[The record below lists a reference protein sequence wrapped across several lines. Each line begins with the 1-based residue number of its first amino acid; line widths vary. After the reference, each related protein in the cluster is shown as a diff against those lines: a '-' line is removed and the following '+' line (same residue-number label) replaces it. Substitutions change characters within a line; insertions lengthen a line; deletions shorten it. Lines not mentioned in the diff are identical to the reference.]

1 MLNRENKTAI
11 TRKGMVSNRLNKFS
25 IRKYTV
31 GTASILVGTTLIFGL
46 GNQEAKAAES
56 TNKELNE
63 ATTSASDNQSSGKV
77 DMQQL
82 NQEDNTKNDNQKEMV
97 SSQGNETTSNGNK
110 SIEKESVQSTTG
122 NKVEVSTAKSD
133 EQASP
138 KSTNEDLNTKQ
149 TISNQE
155 ALQPDLQENK
165 SVVNAQPTNEENKKV
180 DAKTESTTLNVKS
193 DAIKSNAETLVDNNS
208 NSNNENNADI
218 ILPKSTAPKRLNTR
232 MRMAAIQP
240 NSTDSKNVNDLITSN
255 TTLTVVDADNSK
267 TIVPAQDYLS
277 LKSQITV
284 DDKVKSGDYFTIKY
298 SDTVQ
303 VYGLNPEDIKNIGDI
318 KDPNNGETIATAK
331 HDTANNLITYTFTD
345 YVDRFNSVKMGI
357 NYSIYM
363 DADTIPVDKK
373 DVPFSVTIG
382 NQITT
387 TTADITYP
395 AYKEADNNSIG
406 SAFTETVSH
415 VGNVEDPGY
424 YNQVVYV
431 NPMDKDLKGAKLKV
445 EAYHPKYPT
454 NIGQINQNVTNI
466 KIYRVPEG
474 YTLNKG
480 YDVNTNDLVD
490 VTDEFKN
497 KMTYGSNQSVN
508 LDFGDITSAY
518 VVMVNTKFQY
528 TNSESPTLVQMATL
542 SSTGNKSVSTGNALG
557 FTNNQSG
564 GAGQEVYKIGNYVW
578 EDTNKNG
585 VQELGEKGVGNVTV
599 TVFDN
604 NTNTKVG
611 EAVTK
616 EDGSYLIPNL
626 PNGDYRVEFSNLP
639 KGYEVTPSK
648 QGNNEE
654 LDSNGLSSVI
664 TVNGKDNLSADLGIY
679 KPKYNLGDYVWEDT
693 NKNGIQDQDEKGISG
708 VTVTLKD
715 ENGNVLKTVTTDA
728 DGKYK
733 FTDLDNGNYKVEFT
747 TPEGYTP
754 TTVTSG
760 SDIEKD
766 SNGLTTTGVINGA
779 DNMTLDS
786 GFYKTPK
793 YNLGNY
799 VWEDTN
805 KDGKQDSTEKGISGV
820 TVTLKNENGE
830 VLQTTKTDKDG
841 KYQFT
846 GLENGTYK
854 VEFETPSGYT
864 PTQVGSGTDEGIDSN
879 GTSTTGVIKDKDN
892 DTIDSGFYK
901 PTYNLGDYVWEDTN
915 KNGVQDKDEKGISGV
930 TVTLK
935 DENDKVL
942 KTVTT
947 DENGKYQFTD
957 LNNGTYKVEF
967 ETPSG
972 YTPTSVTS
980 GNDTEKDSNGL
991 TTTGVIKD
999 ADNMTLDSGFYKTPK
1014 YSLGDYVWYDSNK
1027 DGKQDSTE
1035 KGIKD
1040 VKVTLLNEKGEVIG
1054 TTKTDENGKYRFDNL
1069 DSGKYKVIFEKS
1081 AGYLPTKVN
1090 GTTDGEKDSN
1100 GSSVTVKINGKDDMS
1115 LDTGF
1120 YKEPKYNLGDYV
1132 WEDTNKDGIQ
1142 DANEPGIKDVKV
1154 TLKDSTG
1161 KVIGTTTTDASGKYK
1176 FTDLDNGNYTVE
1188 FETPAGYTPTVKNTT
1203 AEDKDSNGL
1212 TTTGVIKDA
1221 DNMTLDSGFYKTPKY
1236 SLGDY
1241 VWYDSNKDG

>member
-63 ATTSASDNQSSGKV
+63 ATTSASDNQSSDKV

-232 MRMAAIQP
+232 MRIAAVQP
-240 NSTDSKNVNDLITSN
+240 SSTEAKNVNDLITSN
-255 TTLTVVDADNSK
+255 TTLTVVDADKNNK
-267 TIVPAQDYLS
+267 IVPAQDYLE
-277 LKSQITV
+277 LKSQIKV

-345 YVDRFNSVKMGI
+345 YVDRFNSVQMGI

-363 DADTIPVDKK
+363 DADTIPVSKN
-373 DVPFSVTIG
+373 DVEFNVTIG
-382 NQITT
+382 NTT
-387 TTADITYP
+387 TKTTANIQYP
-395 AYKEADNNSIG
+395 DYVVNEKNSIG

-415 VGNVEDPGY
+415 VGNKENPGY
-424 YNQVVYV
+424 YKQTIYV
-431 NPMDKDLKGAKLKV
+431 NPSENSLTNAKLKV
-445 EAYHPKYPT
+445 QAYHSSYPN
-454 NIGQINQNVTNI
+454 NIGQINKEVTDI
-466 KIYRVPEG
+466 KIYQVPKG

-480 YDVNTNDLVD
+480 YDVNTKELTD
-490 VTDEFKN
+490 VTNQYLQKI
-497 KMTYGSNQSVN
+497 TYGDNNSAVI
-508 LDFGDITSAY
+508 DFGNADSAY

-528 TNSESPTLVQMATL
+528 TTSESPTLVQMVTL
-542 SSTGNKSVSTGNALG
+542 SSNNSKSASMGNALG

-1069 DSGKYKVIFEKS
+1069 DSGKYKVIFEK
-1081 AGYLPTKVN
+1081 
-1090 GTTDGEKDSN
+1090 
-1100 GSSVTVKINGKDDMS
+1100 
-1115 LDTGF
+1115 
-1120 YKEPKYNLGDYV
+1120 
-1132 WEDTNKDGIQ
+1132 
-1142 DANEPGIKDVKV
+1142 
-1154 TLKDSTG
+1154 
-1161 KVIGTTTTDASGKYK
+1161 
-1176 FTDLDNGNYTVE
+1176 
-1188 FETPAGYTPTVKNTT
+1188 PAGLTQTGTNTT
-1203 AEDKDSNGL
+1203 EDD
-1212 TTTGVIKDA
+1212 KDA
-1221 DNMTLDSGFYKTPKY
+1221 DGGEVDVTITDHDDFT
-1236 SLGDY
+1236 
-1241 VWYDSNKDG
+1241 

>member
-1 MLNRENKTAI
+1 
-11 TRKGMVSNRLNKFS
+11 KFS

-63 ATTSASDNQSSGKV
+63 ATTSASDNQSSDKV

-110 SIEKESVQSTTG
+110 LIEKESVQSTTG

-165 SVVNAQPTNEENKKV
+165 SVVNVQPTNEENKKV

-193 DAIKSNAETLVDNNS
+193 DAIKSNDETLVDNNS

-232 MRMAAIQP
+232 MRIAAVQP
-240 NSTDSKNVNDLITSN
+240 SSTEAKNVNDLITSN
-255 TTLTVVDADNSK
+255 TTLTVVDADKNNK
-267 TIVPAQDYLS
+267 IVPAQDYLS

-345 YVDRFNSVKMGI
+345 YVDRFNSVQMGI

-363 DADTIPVDKK
+363 DADTIPVSKN
-373 DVPFSVTIG
+373 DVEFNVTIG
-382 NQITT
+382 NTT
-387 TTADITYP
+387 TKTTANIQYP
-395 AYKEADNNSIG
+395 DYVVNEKNSIG

-415 VGNVEDPGY
+415 VGNKENPGY
-424 YNQVVYV
+424 YKQTIYV
-431 NPMDKDLKGAKLKV
+431 NPSENSLTNAKLKV
-445 EAYHPKYPT
+445 QAYHSSYPN
-454 NIGQINQNVTNI
+454 NIGQINKDVTDI
-466 KIYRVPEG
+466 KIYQVPKG

-480 YDVNTNDLVD
+480 YDVNTKELTD
-490 VTDEFKN
+490 VTNQYLQKI
-497 KMTYGSNQSVN
+497 TYGDNNSAVI
-508 LDFGDITSAY
+508 DFGNADSAY

-991 TTTGVIKD
+991 T
-999 ADNMTLDSGFYKTPK
+999 
-1014 YSLGDYVWYDSNK
+1014 
-1027 DGKQDSTE
+1027 
-1035 KGIKD
+1035 
-1040 VKVTLLNEKGEVIG
+1040 
-1054 TTKTDENGKYRFDNL
+1054 
-1069 DSGKYKVIFEKS
+1069 
-1081 AGYLPTKVN
+1081 
-1090 GTTDGEKDSN
+1090 
-1100 GSSVTVKINGKDDMS
+1100 
-1115 LDTGF
+1115 
-1120 YKEPKYNLGDYV
+1120 
-1132 WEDTNKDGIQ
+1132 
-1142 DANEPGIKDVKV
+1142 
-1154 TLKDSTG
+1154 
-1161 KVIGTTTTDASGKYK
+1161 
-1176 FTDLDNGNYTVE
+1176 
-1188 FETPAGYTPTVKNTT
+1188 
-1203 AEDKDSNGL
+1203 
-1212 TTTGVIKDA
+1212 
-1221 DNMTLDSGFYKTPKY
+1221 
-1236 SLGDY
+1236 
-1241 VWYDSNKDG
+1241 

>member
-63 ATTSASDNQSSGKV
+63 ATTSASDNQSSDKV

-110 SIEKESVQSTTG
+110 LIEKESVQSTTG

-138 KSTNEDLNTKQ
+138 KSTNEDLNIKQ

-165 SVVNAQPTNEENKKV
+165 SVVNVQPTNEENKKV

-240 NSTDSKNVNDLITSN
+240 NSTDSKNVNNLITST
-255 TTLTVVDADNSK
+255 TTLTVVDADKNNK
-267 TIVPAQDYLS
+267 IVPAQDYLT
-277 LKSQITV
+277 LKSQIKV

-345 YVDRFNSVKMGI
+345 YVDRFNSVQMGI

-363 DADTIPVDKK
+363 DADTIPVSKN
-373 DVPFSVTIG
+373 DVEFNVTIG
-382 NQITT
+382 NTT
-387 TTADITYP
+387 TKTTANIQYP
-395 AYKEADNNSIG
+395 DYVSRDNNSIG

-415 VGNVEDPGY
+415 AGNAEDPGHY
-424 YNQVVYV
+424 IQTVYV
-431 NPMDKDLKGAKLKV
+431 NPSEKTLTNAKLKV
-445 EAYHPKYPT
+445 EAYHKDYPD
-454 NIGQINQNVTNI
+454 NVGQINKNVTKI
-466 KIYRVPEG
+466 KIYQAPKDYV
-474 YTLNKG
+474 LNKG
-480 YDVNTNDLVD
+480 YDVNTNQLID
-490 VTDEFKN
+490 VTEQFKD
-497 KMTYGSNQSVN
+497 KITYGTNDSVN
-508 LDFGDITSAY
+508 VDFGSINNSY
-518 VVMVNTKFQY
+518 VVMVDTKFEF
-528 TNSESPTLVQMATL
+528 TTSESPTLVQMATL
-542 SSTGNKSVSTGNALG
+542 TSDGNRSVSTGNALG

-1069 DSGKYKVIFEKS
+1069 DSGKYKVIFEK
-1081 AGYLPTKVN
+1081 
-1090 GTTDGEKDSN
+1090 
-1100 GSSVTVKINGKDDMS
+1100 
-1115 LDTGF
+1115 
-1120 YKEPKYNLGDYV
+1120 
-1132 WEDTNKDGIQ
+1132 
-1142 DANEPGIKDVKV
+1142 
-1154 TLKDSTG
+1154 
-1161 KVIGTTTTDASGKYK
+1161 
-1176 FTDLDNGNYTVE
+1176 
-1188 FETPAGYTPTVKNTT
+1188 PAGLTQTGTNTT
-1203 AEDKDSNGL
+1203 EDD
-1212 TTTGVIKDA
+1212 KDA
-1221 DNMTLDSGFYKTPKY
+1221 DG
-1236 SLGDY
+1236 
-1241 VWYDSNKDG
+1241 

>member
-382 NQITT
+382 NQTTT

-733 FTDLDNGNYKVEFT
+733 FTDLDNGNYKVVFT

-1069 DSGKYKVIFEKS
+1069 DSGKYKVIFEK
-1081 AGYLPTKVN
+1081 
-1090 GTTDGEKDSN
+1090 
-1100 GSSVTVKINGKDDMS
+1100 
-1115 LDTGF
+1115 
-1120 YKEPKYNLGDYV
+1120 
-1132 WEDTNKDGIQ
+1132 
-1142 DANEPGIKDVKV
+1142 
-1154 TLKDSTG
+1154 
-1161 KVIGTTTTDASGKYK
+1161 
-1176 FTDLDNGNYTVE
+1176 
-1188 FETPAGYTPTVKNTT
+1188 PAGLTQTGTNTT
-1203 AEDKDSNGL
+1203 EDD
-1212 TTTGVIKDA
+1212 KDA
-1221 DNMTLDSGFYKTPKY
+1221 DGGEVDVTITDHDDFT
-1236 SLGDY
+1236 
-1241 VWYDSNKDG
+1241 

>member
-63 ATTSASDNQSSGKV
+63 ATTSASDNQSSDKV

-82 NQEDNTKNDNQKEMV
+82 NQEVNTKNDNQKEMV

-110 SIEKESVQSTTG
+110 SIEKESVQSITG

-165 SVVNAQPTNEENKKV
+165 SVVNVQPTNEENKKV

-193 DAIKSNAETLVDNNS
+193 DAIKSSAETLVDNNG

-240 NSTDSKNVNDLITSN
+240 TSTDSKNVNDLITSN
-255 TTLTVVDADNSK
+255 TTLTVVDADKNNK
-267 TIVPAQDYLS
+267 IVPAQDYLA
-277 LKSQITV
+277 LKSQMTV

-331 HDTANNLITYTFTD
+331 HDTVNNLITYTFTD
-345 YVDRFNSVKMGI
+345 YVDRFNSVQMGI

-363 DADTIPVDKK
+363 DADTIPVSKN
-373 DVPFSVTIG
+373 DVEFNVTIG
-382 NQITT
+382 NTT
-387 TTADITYP
+387 TKTTANIQYSDYVVNE
-395 AYKEADNNSIG
+395 KNSIG

-415 VGNVEDPGY
+415 VGNKENPGY
-424 YNQVVYV
+424 YKQTIYV
-431 NPMDKDLKGAKLKV
+431 NPSENSLTNAKLKV
-445 EAYHPKYPT
+445 QAYHSSYPN
-454 NIGQINQNVTNI
+454 NIGQINKEVTDI
-466 KIYRVPEG
+466 KIYQVPKG

-480 YDVNTNDLVD
+480 YDVNTKELTD
-490 VTDEFKN
+490 VTNQYLQKI
-497 KMTYGSNQSVN
+497 TYGDNNSAVI
-508 LDFGDITSAY
+508 DFGNADSAY

-528 TNSESPTLVQMATL
+528 TTSESPTLVQMVTL
-542 SSTGNKSVSTGNALG
+542 SSDNSKSASMGNALG

-639 KGYEVTPSK
+639 QGYEVTPSK

-654 LDSNGLSSVI
+654 LDSNGVSSVI

-715 ENGNVLKTVTTDA
+715 ESGNVLKTVTTDA

-733 FTDLDNGNYKVEFT
+733 FTDLDNGNYKVEFI

-854 VEFETPSGYT
+854 VEFETPAGYT

-942 KTVTT
+942 QTVTT

-957 LNNGTYKVEF
+957 LKNGTYKVEF

-1040 VKVTLLNEKGEVIG
+1040 VTVTLLNEKGEVIG

-1069 DSGKYKVIFEKS
+1069 DSGKYKVIFEK
-1081 AGYLPTKVN
+1081 
-1090 GTTDGEKDSN
+1090 
-1100 GSSVTVKINGKDDMS
+1100 
-1115 LDTGF
+1115 
-1120 YKEPKYNLGDYV
+1120 
-1132 WEDTNKDGIQ
+1132 
-1142 DANEPGIKDVKV
+1142 
-1154 TLKDSTG
+1154 
-1161 KVIGTTTTDASGKYK
+1161 
-1176 FTDLDNGNYTVE
+1176 
-1188 FETPAGYTPTVKNTT
+1188 PAGLTQTGTNTT
-1203 AEDKDSNGL
+1203 EDD
-1212 TTTGVIKDA
+1212 KDA
-1221 DNMTLDSGFYKTPKY
+1221 DGGEVDVTITDHDDFTIDNGYFEEETSDS
-1236 SLGDY
+1236 
-1241 VWYDSNKDG
+1241 

>member
-63 ATTSASDNQSSGKV
+63 ATTSASDNQSSDKV

-110 SIEKESVQSTTG
+110 LIEKESVQSTTG

-165 SVVNAQPTNEENKKV
+165 SVVNVQPTNEENKKV

-193 DAIKSNAETLVDNNS
+193 DAIKSNDETLVDNNS

-232 MRMAAIQP
+232 MRIAAVQP
-240 NSTDSKNVNDLITSN
+240 SSTEAKNVNDLITSN
-255 TTLTVVDADNSK
+255 TTLTVVDADKNNK
-267 TIVPAQDYLS
+267 IVPAQDYLS

-318 KDPNNGETIATAK
+318 KDPNNGETIATVK

-345 YVDRFNSVKMGI
+345 YVDRFNSVQMGI

-363 DADTIPVDKK
+363 DADTIPVSKN
-373 DVPFSVTIG
+373 DVEFNVTIG
-382 NQITT
+382 NTT
-387 TTADITYP
+387 TKTTANIQYP
-395 AYKEADNNSIG
+395 DYVVNEKNSIG

-415 VGNVEDPGY
+415 VGNKENPGY
-424 YNQVVYV
+424 YKQTIYV
-431 NPMDKDLKGAKLKV
+431 NPSENSLTNAKLKV
-445 EAYHPKYPT
+445 QAYHSSYPN
-454 NIGQINQNVTNI
+454 NIGQINKDVTDI
-466 KIYRVPEG
+466 KIYQVPKG

-480 YDVNTNDLVD
+480 YDVNTKELTD
-490 VTDEFKN
+490 VTNQYLQKI
-497 KMTYGSNQSVN
+497 TYGDNNSAVI
-508 LDFGDITSAY
+508 DFGNADSAY

-1040 VKVTLLNEKGEVIG
+1040 VKVTLL
-1054 TTKTDENGKYRFDNL
+1054 
-1069 DSGKYKVIFEKS
+1069 
-1081 AGYLPTKVN
+1081 
-1090 GTTDGEKDSN
+1090 
-1100 GSSVTVKINGKDDMS
+1100 
-1115 LDTGF
+1115 
-1120 YKEPKYNLGDYV
+1120 
-1132 WEDTNKDGIQ
+1132 
-1142 DANEPGIKDVKV
+1142 
-1154 TLKDSTG
+1154 
-1161 KVIGTTTTDASGKYK
+1161 
-1176 FTDLDNGNYTVE
+1176 
-1188 FETPAGYTPTVKNTT
+1188 
-1203 AEDKDSNGL
+1203 
-1212 TTTGVIKDA
+1212 
-1221 DNMTLDSGFYKTPKY
+1221 
-1236 SLGDY
+1236 
-1241 VWYDSNKDG
+1241 

>member
-63 ATTSASDNQSSGKV
+63 ATTSASDNQSSDKV

-110 SIEKESVQSTTG
+110 LIEKESVQSTTG

-165 SVVNAQPTNEENKKV
+165 SVVNVQPTNEENKKV

-240 NSTDSKNVNDLITSN
+240 NSTDSKNVNNLITST
-255 TTLTVVDADNSK
+255 TTLTVVDADKNNK
-267 TIVPAQDYLS
+267 IVPAQDYLT
-277 LKSQITV
+277 LKSQIKV

-345 YVDRFNSVKMGI
+345 YVDRFNSVQMGI

-363 DADTIPVDKK
+363 DADTIPVSKN
-373 DVPFSVTIG
+373 DVEFNVTIG
-382 NQITT
+382 NTT
-387 TTADITYP
+387 TKTTANIQYP
-395 AYKEADNNSIG
+395 DYVSRDNNSIG

-415 VGNVEDPGY
+415 AGNAEDPGHY
-424 YNQVVYV
+424 IQTVYV
-431 NPMDKDLKGAKLKV
+431 NPSEKTLTNAKLKV
-445 EAYHPKYPT
+445 EAYHKDYPD
-454 NIGQINQNVTNI
+454 NVGQINKNVTKI
-466 KIYRVPEG
+466 KIYQAPKDYV
-474 YTLNKG
+474 LNKG
-480 YDVNTNDLVD
+480 YDVNTNQLID
-490 VTDEFKN
+490 VTEQFKD
-497 KMTYGSNQSVN
+497 KITYGTNDSVN
-508 LDFGDITSAY
+508 VDFGSINNSY
-518 VVMVNTKFQY
+518 VVMVDTKFEF
-528 TNSESPTLVQMATL
+528 TTSESPTLVQMATL
-542 SSTGNKSVSTGNALG
+542 TSDGNRSVSTGNALG

-1069 DSGKYKVIFEKS
+1069 DSGKYKVIFEKP
-1081 AGYLPTKVN
+1081 AGLTQT
-1090 GTTDGEKDSN
+1090 GTNTTEDDKDADGGEVDVTITDH
-1100 GSSVTVKINGKDDMS
+1100 DD
-1115 LDTGF
+1115 
-1120 YKEPKYNLGDYV
+1120 
-1132 WEDTNKDGIQ
+1132 
-1142 DANEPGIKDVKV
+1142 
-1154 TLKDSTG
+1154 
-1161 KVIGTTTTDASGKYK
+1161 
-1176 FTDLDNGNYTVE
+1176 FTLDNGY
-1188 FETPAGYTPTVKNTT
+1188 
-1203 AEDKDSNGL
+1203 
-1212 TTTGVIKDA
+1212 
-1221 DNMTLDSGFYKTPKY
+1221 
-1236 SLGDY
+1236 
-1241 VWYDSNKDG
+1241 

>member
-1 MLNRENKTAI
+1 MLNRENKTAM

-31 GTASILVGTTLIFGL
+31 GTASILVGTTLIFGI
-46 GNQEAKAAES
+46 GSQEAKAAEV
-56 TNKELNE
+56 TNKEMKE
-63 ATTSASDNQSSGKV
+63 DATSVNNDQVSKKV
-77 DMQQL
+77 DTGQLNKDGNTSKVDTEQLNDENINKVANQKEVTRVENSVASEKNNNSQPSENGKLQTSDVKKTEDNNATSDDQVTTTVNSQQL
-82 NQEDNTKNDNQKEMV
+82 NTDN
-97 SSQGNETTSNGNK
+97 TTSNATMSAAPINVSK
-110 SIEKESVQSTTG
+110 DDLKINSE
-122 NKVEVSTAKSD
+122 EVRNVGEKSD
-133 EQASP
+133 
-138 KSTNEDLNTKQ
+138 NT
-149 TISNQE
+149 
-155 ALQPDLQENK
+155 D
-165 SVVNAQPTNEENKKV
+165 NANG
-180 DAKTESTTLNVKS
+180 S
-193 DAIKSNAETLVDNNS
+193 DVIM
-208 NSNNENNADI
+208 
-218 ILPKSTAPKRLNTR
+218 PKSTAPKRLNTR
-232 MRMAAIQP
+232 MRIAAVQP
-240 NSTDSKNVNDLITSN
+240 SSTDSKNVNNLITST
-255 TTLTVVDADNSK
+255 TTLTVVDADKNNK
-267 TIVPAQDYLS
+267 IVPAQDYLA
-277 LKSQITV
+277 LKSQIKV

-345 YVDRFNSVKMGI
+345 YVDRFNSVQMGI

-363 DADTIPVDKK
+363 DADTIPVSKN
-373 DVPFSVTIG
+373 DVEFNVTIG
-382 NQITT
+382 NDTT
-387 TTADITYP
+387 KTTANIQYP
-395 AYKEADNNSIG
+395 DYVVNEKNSIG

-415 VGNVEDPGY
+415 VGNKENPGY
-424 YNQVVYV
+424 YKQTIYV
-431 NPMDKDLKGAKLKV
+431 NPSENSLTNAKLKV
-445 EAYHPKYPT
+445 QAYHSSYPN
-454 NIGQINQNVTNI
+454 NIGQINKEVTDI
-466 KIYRVPEG
+466 KIYQVPKG

-480 YDVNTNDLVD
+480 YDVNTKELTD
-490 VTDEFKN
+490 VTNQYLQKI
-497 KMTYGSNQSVN
+497 TYGDNNSAVI
-508 LDFGDITSAY
+508 DFGNADSAY

-528 TNSESPTLVQMATL
+528 TTSESPTLVQMVTL
-542 SSTGNKSVSTGNALG
+542 SSDNSKSASMGNALG

-639 KGYEVTPSK
+639 QGYEVTPSK

-654 LDSNGLSSVI
+654 LDSNGVSSVI

-854 VEFETPSGYT
+854 VEFETPLGYT

-1027 DGKQDSTE
+1027 DDKQDSTE

-1069 DSGKYKVIFEKS
+1069 DSGKYKVIFEK
-1081 AGYLPTKVN
+1081 
-1090 GTTDGEKDSN
+1090 
-1100 GSSVTVKINGKDDMS
+1100 
-1115 LDTGF
+1115 
-1120 YKEPKYNLGDYV
+1120 
-1132 WEDTNKDGIQ
+1132 
-1142 DANEPGIKDVKV
+1142 
-1154 TLKDSTG
+1154 
-1161 KVIGTTTTDASGKYK
+1161 
-1176 FTDLDNGNYTVE
+1176 
-1188 FETPAGYTPTVKNTT
+1188 PAGLTQTGTNTT
-1203 AEDKDSNGL
+1203 EDD
-1212 TTTGVIKDA
+1212 KDA
-1221 DNMTLDSGFYKTPKY
+1221 DGGEVDVTITDHDDFTIDNGYFEEDTSDS
-1236 SLGDY
+1236 
-1241 VWYDSNKDG
+1241 DSDSDSDS

>member
-1 MLNRENKTAI
+1 MLNRENKTAM

-31 GTASILVGTTLIFGL
+31 GTASILVGTTLIFGI
-46 GNQEAKAAES
+46 GSQEAKAAEV
-56 TNKELNE
+56 TNKEMKE
-63 ATTSASDNQSSGKV
+63 DATSVNNDQVSKKV
-77 DMQQL
+77 DTGQLNKDGNTSKVDTEQLNDENINKVANQKEVTRVENSVASEKNNNSQPSENGKLQTSDVKKTEDNNATSDDQVTTTVNSQQL
-82 NQEDNTKNDNQKEMV
+82 NTDN
-97 SSQGNETTSNGNK
+97 TTSNATMSAAPINVSK
-110 SIEKESVQSTTG
+110 DDLKINSE
-122 NKVEVSTAKSD
+122 EVRNVGEKSD
-133 EQASP
+133 
-138 KSTNEDLNTKQ
+138 NT
-149 TISNQE
+149 
-155 ALQPDLQENK
+155 D
-165 SVVNAQPTNEENKKV
+165 NANG
-180 DAKTESTTLNVKS
+180 S
-193 DAIKSNAETLVDNNS
+193 DVIM
-208 NSNNENNADI
+208 
-218 ILPKSTAPKRLNTR
+218 PKSTAPKRLNTR
-232 MRMAAIQP
+232 MRIAAVQP
-240 NSTDSKNVNDLITSN
+240 SSTDSKNVNNLITST
-255 TTLTVVDADNSK
+255 TTLTVVDADKNNK
-267 TIVPAQDYLS
+267 IVPAQDYLA
-277 LKSQITV
+277 LKSQIKV

-345 YVDRFNSVKMGI
+345 YVDRFNSVQMGI

-363 DADTIPVDKK
+363 DADTIPVSKN
-373 DVPFSVTIG
+373 DVEFNVTIG
-382 NQITT
+382 NDTT
-387 TTADITYP
+387 KTTANIQYP
-395 AYKEADNNSIG
+395 DYVVNEKNSIG

-415 VGNVEDPGY
+415 VGNKENPGY
-424 YNQVVYV
+424 YKQTIYV
-431 NPMDKDLKGAKLKV
+431 NPSENSLTNAKLKV
-445 EAYHPKYPT
+445 QAYHSSYPN
-454 NIGQINQNVTNI
+454 NIGQINKEVTDI
-466 KIYRVPEG
+466 KIYQVPKG

-480 YDVNTNDLVD
+480 YDVNTKELTD
-490 VTDEFKN
+490 VTNQYLQKI
-497 KMTYGSNQSVN
+497 TYGDNNSAVI
-508 LDFGDITSAY
+508 DFGNADSAY

-528 TNSESPTLVQMATL
+528 TTSESPTLVQMVTL
-542 SSTGNKSVSTGNALG
+542 SSDNSKSASMGNALG

-639 KGYEVTPSK
+639 QGYEVTPSK

-654 LDSNGLSSVI
+654 LDSNGVSSVI

-786 GFYKTPK
+786 GFYKKPK

-854 VEFETPSGYT
+854 VEFETPLGYT

-1069 DSGKYKVIFEKS
+1069 DSGKYKVIFEK
-1081 AGYLPTKVN
+1081 
-1090 GTTDGEKDSN
+1090 
-1100 GSSVTVKINGKDDMS
+1100 
-1115 LDTGF
+1115 
-1120 YKEPKYNLGDYV
+1120 
-1132 WEDTNKDGIQ
+1132 
-1142 DANEPGIKDVKV
+1142 
-1154 TLKDSTG
+1154 
-1161 KVIGTTTTDASGKYK
+1161 
-1176 FTDLDNGNYTVE
+1176 
-1188 FETPAGYTPTVKNTT
+1188 PAGLTQTGTNTT
-1203 AEDKDSNGL
+1203 EDDK
-1212 TTTGVIKDA
+1212 
-1221 DNMTLDSGFYKTPKY
+1221 
-1236 SLGDY
+1236 
-1241 VWYDSNKDG
+1241 

>member
-63 ATTSASDNQSSGKV
+63 ATTSASDNQSSDKV

-110 SIEKESVQSTTG
+110 LIEKESVQSTTG

-165 SVVNAQPTNEENKKV
+165 SVVNVQPTNEENKKV

-193 DAIKSNAETLVDNNS
+193 DAIKSNDETLVDNNS

-232 MRMAAIQP
+232 MRIAAVQP
-240 NSTDSKNVNDLITSN
+240 SSTEAKNVNDLITSN
-255 TTLTVVDADNSK
+255 TTLTVVDADKNNK
-267 TIVPAQDYLS
+267 IVPAQDYLS

-345 YVDRFNSVKMGI
+345 YVDRFNSVQMGI

-363 DADTIPVDKK
+363 DADTIPVSKN
-373 DVPFSVTIG
+373 DVEFNVTIG
-382 NQITT
+382 NTT
-387 TTADITYP
+387 TKTTANIQYP
-395 AYKEADNNSIG
+395 DYVVNEKNSIG

-415 VGNVEDPGY
+415 VGNKENPGY
-424 YNQVVYV
+424 YKQTIYV
-431 NPMDKDLKGAKLKV
+431 NPSENSLTNAKLKV
-445 EAYHPKYPT
+445 QAYHSSYPN
-454 NIGQINQNVTNI
+454 NIGQINKDVTDI
-466 KIYRVPEG
+466 KIYQVPKG

-480 YDVNTNDLVD
+480 YDVNTKELTD
-490 VTDEFKN
+490 VTNQYLQKI
-497 KMTYGSNQSVN
+497 TYGDNNSAVI
-508 LDFGDITSAY
+508 DFGNADSAY

-947 DENGKYQFTD
+947 DESGKYQFTD

-1054 TTKTDENGKYRFDNL
+1054 TTKTDENGKYCFDNL
-1069 DSGKYKVIFEKS
+1069 DSGKYKVIFEKP
-1081 AGYLPTKVN
+1081 AGLTQT
-1090 GTTDGEKDSN
+1090 GTNTTEDDKDADGGEVDVTITDH
-1100 GSSVTVKINGKDDMS
+1100 DD
-1115 LDTGF
+1115 
-1120 YKEPKYNLGDYV
+1120 
-1132 WEDTNKDGIQ
+1132 
-1142 DANEPGIKDVKV
+1142 
-1154 TLKDSTG
+1154 
-1161 KVIGTTTTDASGKYK
+1161 
-1176 FTDLDNGNYTVE
+1176 FTLDNG
-1188 FETPAGYTPTVKNTT
+1188 
-1203 AEDKDSNGL
+1203 
-1212 TTTGVIKDA
+1212 
-1221 DNMTLDSGFYKTPKY
+1221 
-1236 SLGDY
+1236 
-1241 VWYDSNKDG
+1241 

>member
-63 ATTSASDNQSSGKV
+63 ATTSASDNQSSDKV

-110 SIEKESVQSTTG
+110 LIEKESVQSTTG

-165 SVVNAQPTNEENKKV
+165 SVVNVQPTNEENKKV

-240 NSTDSKNVNDLITSN
+240 NSTDSKNVNNLITST
-255 TTLTVVDADNSK
+255 TTLTVVDADKNNK
-267 TIVPAQDYLS
+267 IVPAQDYLT
-277 LKSQITV
+277 LKSQIKV

-345 YVDRFNSVKMGI
+345 YVDRFNSVQMGI

-363 DADTIPVDKK
+363 DADTIPVSKN
-373 DVPFSVTIG
+373 DVEFNVTIG
-382 NQITT
+382 NTT
-387 TTADITYP
+387 TKTTANIQYP
-395 AYKEADNNSIG
+395 DYVSRDNNSIG

-415 VGNVEDPGY
+415 AGNAEDPGY
-424 YNQVVYV
+424 YIQTVYV
-431 NPMDKDLKGAKLKV
+431 NPSEKTLTNAKLKV
-445 EAYHPKYPT
+445 EAYHKDYPD
-454 NIGQINQNVTNI
+454 NVGQINKNVTKI
-466 KIYRVPEG
+466 KIYQAPKDYV
-474 YTLNKG
+474 LNKG
-480 YDVNTNDLVD
+480 YDVNTNQLID
-490 VTDEFKN
+490 VTEQFKD
-497 KMTYGSNQSVN
+497 KITYGTNDSVN
-508 LDFGDITSAY
+508 VDFGSINNSY
-518 VVMVNTKFQY
+518 VVMVDTKFEF
-528 TNSESPTLVQMATL
+528 TTSESPTLVQMATL
-542 SSTGNKSVSTGNALG
+542 TSDGNRSVSTGNALG

-1069 DSGKYKVIFEKS
+1069 DSGKYKVIFEK
-1081 AGYLPTKVN
+1081 
-1090 GTTDGEKDSN
+1090 
-1100 GSSVTVKINGKDDMS
+1100 
-1115 LDTGF
+1115 
-1120 YKEPKYNLGDYV
+1120 
-1132 WEDTNKDGIQ
+1132 
-1142 DANEPGIKDVKV
+1142 
-1154 TLKDSTG
+1154 
-1161 KVIGTTTTDASGKYK
+1161 
-1176 FTDLDNGNYTVE
+1176 
-1188 FETPAGYTPTVKNTT
+1188 PAGLTQTGTNTT
-1203 AEDKDSNGL
+1203 EDD
-1212 TTTGVIKDA
+1212 KDA
-1221 DNMTLDSGFYKTPKY
+1221 DGGEVDVTITDHDDFTL
-1236 SLGDY
+1236 
-1241 VWYDSNKDG
+1241 

>member
-1 MLNRENKTAI
+1 MLNRENKTAM

-46 GNQEAKAAES
+46 GSQEAKAAEV
-56 TNKELNE
+56 TNKEMKEDATSVNNDQVSKKVDTEQLNNDGNTSKVDTE
-63 ATTSASDNQSSGKV
+63 QLKDENINKVANQKEVTRVENSVASEKNNNSKPSENGKLQTSDVKKTEDNNATSDNQVTTTVNS
-77 DMQQL
+77 QQL
-82 NQEDNTKNDNQKEMV
+82 NTDNTTSM
-97 SSQGNETTSNGNK
+97 SSAPINVRKDDLKFNNE
-110 SIEKESVQSTTG
+110 
-122 NKVEVSTAKSD
+122 EVRNVGEKSD
-133 EQASP
+133 NTDNANSSELIKP
-138 KSTNEDLNTKQ
+138 KT
-149 TISNQE
+149 
-155 ALQPDLQENK
+155 
-165 SVVNAQPTNEENKKV
+165 
-180 DAKTESTTLNVKS
+180 TE
-193 DAIKSNAETLVDNNS
+193 
-208 NSNNENNADI
+208 
-218 ILPKSTAPKRLNTR
+218 PKRLNTR
-232 MRMAAIQP
+232 MRIAAIQP

-345 YVDRFNSVKMGI
+345 YVDRFNSVQMGI

-382 NQITT
+382 NQTTT

-415 VGNVEDPGY
+415 AGNAEDPGY

-431 NPMDKDLKGAKLKV
+431 NPMDKDLKGANLKV
-445 EAYHPKYPT
+445 EAYHPKYPA

-480 YDVNTNDLVD
+480 YDVNANDLVD

-497 KMTYGSNQSVN
+497 KMAYGTNQSVN
-508 LDFGDITSAY
+508 IDFGVITSAY
-518 VVMVNTKFQY
+518 VVMVKTKFQY

-542 SSTGNKSVSTGNALG
+542 TSDGNRSVSTGNALG

-585 VQELGEKGVGNVTV
+585 VQELGEVGVKGVTV
-599 TVFDN
+599 VAYDN
-604 NTNTKVG
+604 KTNKEVG
-611 EAVTK
+611 RTITDEK
-616 EDGSYLIPNL
+616 GGYLIPNL

-639 KGYEVTPSK
+639 QGYEVTPSK

-654 LDSNGLSSVI
+654 LDSNGVSSVI

-679 KPKYNLGDYVWEDT
+679 KPKYNLGDYVWEDI

-754 TTVTSG
+754 TSTNTGGNDTV
-760 SDIEKD
+760 D

-805 KDGKQDSTEKGISGV
+805 KDGKQDSSEKGISGV

-1035 KGIKD
+1035 KGIKG

-1069 DSGKYKVIFEKS
+1069 DSGKYKVIFEKP
-1081 AGYLPTKVN
+1081 AGLTQT
-1090 GTTDGEKDSN
+1090 GTNTTEDDKDADGGEVDVTITDH
-1100 GSSVTVKINGKDDMS
+1100 DD
-1115 LDTGF
+1115 
-1120 YKEPKYNLGDYV
+1120 
-1132 WEDTNKDGIQ
+1132 
-1142 DANEPGIKDVKV
+1142 
-1154 TLKDSTG
+1154 
-1161 KVIGTTTTDASGKYK
+1161 
-1176 FTDLDNGNYTVE
+1176 FTLDNGY
-1188 FETPAGYTPTVKNTT
+1188 FEEET
-1203 AEDKDSNGL
+1203 S
-1212 TTTGVIKDA
+1212 
-1221 DNMTLDSGFYKTPKY
+1221 
-1236 SLGDY
+1236 
-1241 VWYDSNKDG
+1241 

>member
-733 FTDLDNGNYKVEFT
+733 FTDLDNGNYKVVFT

-1069 DSGKYKVIFEKS
+1069 DSGKYKVIFEKP
-1081 AGYLPTKVN
+1081 AGLTQT
-1090 GTTDGEKDSN
+1090 GTNTTEDDKDADGGEVDVTITDH
-1100 GSSVTVKINGKDDMS
+1100 DD
-1115 LDTGF
+1115 
-1120 YKEPKYNLGDYV
+1120 
-1132 WEDTNKDGIQ
+1132 
-1142 DANEPGIKDVKV
+1142 
-1154 TLKDSTG
+1154 
-1161 KVIGTTTTDASGKYK
+1161 
-1176 FTDLDNGNYTVE
+1176 FTLDNG
-1188 FETPAGYTPTVKNTT
+1188 
-1203 AEDKDSNGL
+1203 
-1212 TTTGVIKDA
+1212 
-1221 DNMTLDSGFYKTPKY
+1221 
-1236 SLGDY
+1236 
-1241 VWYDSNKDG
+1241 

>member
-63 ATTSASDNQSSGKV
+63 ATTSASDNQSSDKV

-110 SIEKESVQSTTG
+110 LIEKESVQSTTG

-165 SVVNAQPTNEENKKV
+165 SVVNVQPTNEENKKV

-193 DAIKSNAETLVDNNS
+193 DAIKSNDETLVDNNS

-232 MRMAAIQP
+232 MRIAAVQP
-240 NSTDSKNVNDLITSN
+240 SSTEAKNVNDLITSN
-255 TTLTVVDADNSK
+255 TTLTVVDADKNNK
-267 TIVPAQDYLS
+267 IVPAQDYLA
-277 LKSQITV
+277 LKSQIKV

-345 YVDRFNSVKMGI
+345 YVDRFNSVQMGI

-363 DADTIPVDKK
+363 DADTIPVSKN
-373 DVPFSVTIG
+373 DVEFNVTIG
-382 NQITT
+382 NTT
-387 TTADITYP
+387 TKTTANIQYP
-395 AYKEADNNSIG
+395 DYVSRDNNSIG

-415 VGNVEDPGY
+415 AGNAEDPGY
-424 YNQVVYV
+424 YIQTVYV
-431 NPMDKDLKGAKLKV
+431 NPSEKTLTNAKLKV
-445 EAYHPKYPT
+445 EAYHKDYPD
-454 NIGQINQNVTNI
+454 NVGQINKNVTKI
-466 KIYRVPEG
+466 KIYQAPKDYV
-474 YTLNKG
+474 LNKG
-480 YDVNTNDLVD
+480 YDVNTNQLID
-490 VTDEFKN
+490 VTEQFKD
-497 KMTYGSNQSVN
+497 KITYGTNDSVN
-508 LDFGDITSAY
+508 VDFGSINNSY
-518 VVMVNTKFQY
+518 VVMVDTKFEF
-528 TNSESPTLVQMATL
+528 TTSESPTLVQMATL
-542 SSTGNKSVSTGNALG
+542 TSDGNRSVSTGNALG

-585 VQELGEKGVGNVTV
+585 IQELGEVGVKGVTV
-599 TVFDN
+599 VAYDN
-604 NTNTKVG
+604 KTNKEVG
-611 EAVTK
+611 RTITDEK
-616 EDGSYLIPNL
+616 GGYLIPNL

-693 NKNGIQDQDEKGISG
+693 NKNGIQDQGEKGISG

-733 FTDLDNGNYKVEFT
+733 FTDLGNGNYKVEFT

-1054 TTKTDENGKYRFDNL
+1054 TTTTDENGKYRFDNL
-1069 DSGKYKVIFEKS
+1069 DSGKYKVIFEK
-1081 AGYLPTKVN
+1081 
-1090 GTTDGEKDSN
+1090 
-1100 GSSVTVKINGKDDMS
+1100 
-1115 LDTGF
+1115 
-1120 YKEPKYNLGDYV
+1120 
-1132 WEDTNKDGIQ
+1132 
-1142 DANEPGIKDVKV
+1142 
-1154 TLKDSTG
+1154 
-1161 KVIGTTTTDASGKYK
+1161 
-1176 FTDLDNGNYTVE
+1176 
-1188 FETPAGYTPTVKNTT
+1188 PAGLTQTGTNTT
-1203 AEDKDSNGL
+1203 EDD
-1212 TTTGVIKDA
+1212 KDA
-1221 DNMTLDSGFYKTPKY
+1221 DGGEVDVTITDH
-1236 SLGDY
+1236 D
-1241 VWYDSNKDG
+1241 D

>member
-1 MLNRENKTAI
+1 MLNRENKTAM

-46 GNQEAKAAES
+46 GSQEAKAAEV
-56 TNKELNE
+56 TNKEMKE
-63 ATTSASDNQSSGKV
+63 DATSVNNDQVSKKV
-77 DMQQL
+77 DTEQLNNDGNTSKVDTEQLKDENINKVANQKEVTRVENSVASEKNNNSKPSENGKLQTSDVKKTEDNNATSDDQVTTTVNSQQL
-82 NQEDNTKNDNQKEMV
+82 NTDNTTSM
-97 SSQGNETTSNGNK
+97 SSAPINVRKDDLKFNNE
-110 SIEKESVQSTTG
+110 
-122 NKVEVSTAKSD
+122 EVRNVGEKSD
-133 EQASP
+133 NTDNANSSELIKP
-138 KSTNEDLNTKQ
+138 KT
-149 TISNQE
+149 
-155 ALQPDLQENK
+155 
-165 SVVNAQPTNEENKKV
+165 
-180 DAKTESTTLNVKS
+180 TE
-193 DAIKSNAETLVDNNS
+193 
-208 NSNNENNADI
+208 
-218 ILPKSTAPKRLNTR
+218 PKRLNTR
-232 MRMAAIQP
+232 MRIAAIQP

-345 YVDRFNSVKMGI
+345 YVDRFNSVQMGI

-382 NQITT
+382 NQTTT

-415 VGNVEDPGY
+415 VGNAEDPGY

-431 NPMDKDLKGAKLKV
+431 NPMDKDLKGANLKV
-445 EAYHPKYPT
+445 EAYHPKYPA

-480 YDVNTNDLVD
+480 YDVNANDLVD

-497 KMTYGSNQSVN
+497 KMAYGTNQSVN
-508 LDFGDITSAY
+508 IDFGDITSAY

-542 SSTGNKSVSTGNALG
+542 SSTGNKTVSTGNALG

-639 KGYEVTPSK
+639 QGYEVTPSK

-654 LDSNGLSSVI
+654 LDSNGVSSVI

-679 KPKYNLGDYVWEDT
+679 KPKYNLGDYVWEDI

-754 TTVTSG
+754 TSTNTGGNDTV
-760 SDIEKD
+760 D

-805 KDGKQDSTEKGISGV
+805 KDGKQDSSEKGISGV

-972 YTPTSVTS
+972 YTPTSVTT

-1069 DSGKYKVIFEKS
+1069 DSGKYKVIFE
-1081 AGYLPTKVN
+1081 N
-1090 GTTDGEKDSN
+1090 
-1100 GSSVTVKINGKDDMS
+1100 
-1115 LDTGF
+1115 
-1120 YKEPKYNLGDYV
+1120 
-1132 WEDTNKDGIQ
+1132 
-1142 DANEPGIKDVKV
+1142 
-1154 TLKDSTG
+1154 
-1161 KVIGTTTTDASGKYK
+1161 
-1176 FTDLDNGNYTVE
+1176 
-1188 FETPAGYTPTVKNTT
+1188 PAGLTQTGTNTT
-1203 AEDKDSNGL
+1203 EDD
-1212 TTTGVIKDA
+1212 KDA
-1221 DNMTLDSGFYKTPKY
+1221 D
-1236 SLGDY
+1236 
-1241 VWYDSNKDG
+1241 

>member
-1 MLNRENKTAI
+1 MLNRENKTAM

-46 GNQEAKAAES
+46 GSQEAKAAEV
-56 TNKELNE
+56 TNKEMKE
-63 ATTSASDNQSSGKV
+63 DATSVNNDQVSKKV
-77 DMQQL
+77 DTEQLNNDGNTSKVDTEQLKDENINKVANQKEVTRVENSVASEKNNNSKPSENGKLQTSDVKKTEDNNATSDDQVTTTVNSQQL
-82 NQEDNTKNDNQKEMV
+82 NTDNTTSM
-97 SSQGNETTSNGNK
+97 SSAPINVRKDDLKFNNE
-110 SIEKESVQSTTG
+110 
-122 NKVEVSTAKSD
+122 EVRNVGEKSD
-133 EQASP
+133 NTDNANSSELIKP
-138 KSTNEDLNTKQ
+138 KT
-149 TISNQE
+149 
-155 ALQPDLQENK
+155 
-165 SVVNAQPTNEENKKV
+165 
-180 DAKTESTTLNVKS
+180 TE
-193 DAIKSNAETLVDNNS
+193 
-208 NSNNENNADI
+208 
-218 ILPKSTAPKRLNTR
+218 PKRLNTR
-232 MRMAAIQP
+232 MRIAAIQP

-345 YVDRFNSVKMGI
+345 YVDRFNSVQMGI

-382 NQITT
+382 NQTTT

-415 VGNVEDPGY
+415 AGNAEDPGY

-431 NPMDKDLKGAKLKV
+431 NPMDKDLKGANLKV
-445 EAYHPKYPT
+445 EAYHPKYPA

-480 YDVNTNDLVD
+480 YDVNANDLVD

-497 KMTYGSNQSVN
+497 KMAYGTNQSVN
-508 LDFGDITSAY
+508 IDFGDITSAY
-518 VVMVNTKFQY
+518 VVMVKTKFQY

-542 SSTGNKSVSTGNALG
+542 TSDGNRSVSTGNALG

-585 VQELGEKGVGNVTV
+585 VQELGEVGVKGVTV
-599 TVFDN
+599 VAYDN
-604 NTNTKVG
+604 KTNKEVG
-611 EAVTK
+611 RTITDEK
-616 EDGSYLIPNL
+616 GGYLIPNL

-639 KGYEVTPSK
+639 QGYEVTPSK

-654 LDSNGLSSVI
+654 LDSNGVSSVI

-679 KPKYNLGDYVWEDT
+679 KPKYNLGDYVWEDI

-754 TTVTSG
+754 TSTNTGGNDTV
-760 SDIEKD
+760 D

-805 KDGKQDSTEKGISGV
+805 KDGKQDSSEKGISGV

-1035 KGIKD
+1035 KGIKG

-1069 DSGKYKVIFEKS
+1069 DSGKYKVIFEK
-1081 AGYLPTKVN
+1081 
-1090 GTTDGEKDSN
+1090 
-1100 GSSVTVKINGKDDMS
+1100 
-1115 LDTGF
+1115 
-1120 YKEPKYNLGDYV
+1120 
-1132 WEDTNKDGIQ
+1132 
-1142 DANEPGIKDVKV
+1142 
-1154 TLKDSTG
+1154 
-1161 KVIGTTTTDASGKYK
+1161 
-1176 FTDLDNGNYTVE
+1176 
-1188 FETPAGYTPTVKNTT
+1188 PAGLTQTGTNTT
-1203 AEDKDSNGL
+1203 EDDKD
-1212 TTTGVIKDA
+1212 A
-1221 DNMTLDSGFYKTPKY
+1221 
-1236 SLGDY
+1236 
-1241 VWYDSNKDG
+1241 

>member
-63 ATTSASDNQSSGKV
+63 ATTSASDNQSSDKV

-110 SIEKESVQSTTG
+110 LIEKESVQSTTG

-165 SVVNAQPTNEENKKV
+165 SVVNVQPTNEENKKV

-193 DAIKSNAETLVDNNS
+193 DAIKSNDETLVDNNS

-232 MRMAAIQP
+232 MRIAAVQP
-240 NSTDSKNVNDLITSN
+240 SSTEAKNVNDLITSN
-255 TTLTVVDADNSK
+255 TTLTVVDADKNNK
-267 TIVPAQDYLS
+267 IVPAQDYLS

-345 YVDRFNSVKMGI
+345 YVDRFNSVQMGI

-363 DADTIPVDKK
+363 DADTIPVSKN
-373 DVPFSVTIG
+373 DVEFNVTIG
-382 NQITT
+382 NTT
-387 TTADITYP
+387 TKTTANIQYP
-395 AYKEADNNSIG
+395 DYVVNEKNSIG

-415 VGNVEDPGY
+415 VGNKENPGY
-424 YNQVVYV
+424 YKQTIYV
-431 NPMDKDLKGAKLKV
+431 NPSENSLTNAKLKV
-445 EAYHPKYPT
+445 QAYHSSYPN
-454 NIGQINQNVTNI
+454 NIGQINKDVTDI
-466 KIYRVPEG
+466 KIYQVPKG

-480 YDVNTNDLVD
+480 YDVNTKELTD
-490 VTDEFKN
+490 VTNQYLQKI
-497 KMTYGSNQSVN
+497 TYGDNNSAVI
-508 LDFGDITSAY
+508 DFGNADSAY

-841 KYQFT
+841 KYKFT

-1054 TTKTDENGKYRFDNL
+1054 TTKTDENGKYCFDNL
-1069 DSGKYKVIFEKS
+1069 DSGKYKVIFEK
-1081 AGYLPTKVN
+1081 
-1090 GTTDGEKDSN
+1090 
-1100 GSSVTVKINGKDDMS
+1100 
-1115 LDTGF
+1115 
-1120 YKEPKYNLGDYV
+1120 
-1132 WEDTNKDGIQ
+1132 
-1142 DANEPGIKDVKV
+1142 
-1154 TLKDSTG
+1154 
-1161 KVIGTTTTDASGKYK
+1161 
-1176 FTDLDNGNYTVE
+1176 
-1188 FETPAGYTPTVKNTT
+1188 PAG
-1203 AEDKDSNGL
+1203 L
-1212 TTTGVIKDA
+1212 TQTG
-1221 DNMTLDSGFYKTPKY
+1221 T
-1236 SLGDY
+1236 
-1241 VWYDSNKDG
+1241 

>member
-63 ATTSASDNQSSGKV
+63 ATTSASDNQSSDKV

-232 MRMAAIQP
+232 MRIAAVQP
-240 NSTDSKNVNDLITSN
+240 SSTEAKNVNDLITSN
-255 TTLTVVDADNSK
+255 TTLTVVDADKNNK
-267 TIVPAQDYLS
+267 IVPAQDYLE
-277 LKSQITV
+277 LKSQIKV

-345 YVDRFNSVKMGI
+345 YVDRFNSVQMGI

-363 DADTIPVDKK
+363 DADTIPVSKN
-373 DVPFSVTIG
+373 DVEFNVTIG
-382 NQITT
+382 NTT
-387 TTADITYP
+387 TKTTANIQYP
-395 AYKEADNNSIG
+395 DYVVNEKNSIG

-415 VGNVEDPGY
+415 VGNKENPGY
-424 YNQVVYV
+424 YKQTIYV
-431 NPMDKDLKGAKLKV
+431 NPSENSLTNAKLKV
-445 EAYHPKYPT
+445 QAYHSSYPN
-454 NIGQINQNVTNI
+454 NIGQINKEVTDI
-466 KIYRVPEG
+466 KIYQVPKG

-480 YDVNTNDLVD
+480 YDVNTKELTD
-490 VTDEFKN
+490 VTNQYLQKI
-497 KMTYGSNQSVN
+497 TYGDNNSAVI
-508 LDFGDITSAY
+508 DFGNADSAY

-528 TNSESPTLVQMATL
+528 TTSESPTLVQMVTL
-542 SSTGNKSVSTGNALG
+542 SSNNSKSASMGNALG

-1069 DSGKYKVIFEKS
+1069 DSGKYKVIFEK
-1081 AGYLPTKVN
+1081 
-1090 GTTDGEKDSN
+1090 
-1100 GSSVTVKINGKDDMS
+1100 
-1115 LDTGF
+1115 
-1120 YKEPKYNLGDYV
+1120 
-1132 WEDTNKDGIQ
+1132 
-1142 DANEPGIKDVKV
+1142 
-1154 TLKDSTG
+1154 
-1161 KVIGTTTTDASGKYK
+1161 
-1176 FTDLDNGNYTVE
+1176 
-1188 FETPAGYTPTVKNTT
+1188 PAG
-1203 AEDKDSNGL
+1203 L
-1212 TTTGVIKDA
+1212 
-1221 DNMTLDSGFYKTPKY
+1221 
-1236 SLGDY
+1236 
-1241 VWYDSNKDG
+1241 

>member
-63 ATTSASDNQSSGKV
+63 ATTSASDNQSSDKV

-110 SIEKESVQSTTG
+110 LIEKESVQSTTG

-165 SVVNAQPTNEENKKV
+165 SVVNVQPTNEENKKV

-193 DAIKSNAETLVDNNS
+193 DAIKSNDETLVDNNS

-232 MRMAAIQP
+232 MRIAAVQP
-240 NSTDSKNVNDLITSN
+240 SSTEAKNVNDLITSN
-255 TTLTVVDADNSK
+255 TTLTVVDADKNNK
-267 TIVPAQDYLS
+267 IVPAQDYLS

-345 YVDRFNSVKMGI
+345 YVDRFNSVQMGI

-363 DADTIPVDKK
+363 DADTIPVSKN
-373 DVPFSVTIG
+373 DVEFNVTIG
-382 NQITT
+382 NTT
-387 TTADITYP
+387 TKTTANIQYP
-395 AYKEADNNSIG
+395 DYVVNEKNSIG

-415 VGNVEDPGY
+415 VGNKENPGY
-424 YNQVVYV
+424 YKQMIYV
-431 NPMDKDLKGAKLKV
+431 NPSENSLTNAKLKV
-445 EAYHPKYPT
+445 QAYHSSYPN
-454 NIGQINQNVTNI
+454 NIGQINKDVTDI
-466 KIYRVPEG
+466 KIYQVPKG

-480 YDVNTNDLVD
+480 YDVNTKELTD
-490 VTDEFKN
+490 VTNQYLQKI
-497 KMTYGSNQSVN
+497 TYGDNNSAVI
-508 LDFGDITSAY
+508 DFGNADSAY

-915 KNGVQDKDEKGISGV
+915 KNGVQDKDEKDISGV

-1054 TTKTDENGKYRFDNL
+1054 TTKTDENGKYCFDNL
-1069 DSGKYKVIFEKS
+1069 DSGKYKVIFEK
-1081 AGYLPTKVN
+1081 
-1090 GTTDGEKDSN
+1090 
-1100 GSSVTVKINGKDDMS
+1100 
-1115 LDTGF
+1115 
-1120 YKEPKYNLGDYV
+1120 
-1132 WEDTNKDGIQ
+1132 
-1142 DANEPGIKDVKV
+1142 
-1154 TLKDSTG
+1154 
-1161 KVIGTTTTDASGKYK
+1161 
-1176 FTDLDNGNYTVE
+1176 
-1188 FETPAGYTPTVKNTT
+1188 PAGLTQTGTNTT
-1203 AEDKDSNGL
+1203 EDDKD
-1212 TTTGVIKDA
+1212 A
-1221 DNMTLDSGFYKTPKY
+1221 
-1236 SLGDY
+1236 
-1241 VWYDSNKDG
+1241 

>member
-46 GNQEAKAAES
+46 GNQEAKAAEV
-56 TNKELNE
+56 TNKEMKE
-63 ATTSASDNQSSGKV
+63 DATSVNNDQVSKKV
-77 DMQQL
+77 DTEQLNNDSNTRKVDREQLKDENINKVANQKEVTRVENSVASEKNNNSQPSENGKLQTSDVKKTEDNNATSDDQVTTTVNSQQL
-82 NQEDNTKNDNQKEMV
+82 NTDN
-97 SSQGNETTSNGNK
+97 TTSNATMSSAPINVSK
-110 SIEKESVQSTTG
+110 DDLKINSEVVKNV
-122 NKVEVSTAKSD
+122 VENSD
-133 EQASP
+133 
-138 KSTNEDLNTKQ
+138 NT
-149 TISNQE
+149 
-155 ALQPDLQENK
+155 D
-165 SVVNAQPTNEENKKV
+165 NANG
-180 DAKTESTTLNVKS
+180 S
-193 DAIKSNAETLVDNNS
+193 DV
-208 NSNNENNADI
+208 

-879 GTSTTGVIKDKDN
+879 GTSTTGVIKNKDN

-1069 DSGKYKVIFEKS
+1069 DSGKYKVIFEK
-1081 AGYLPTKVN
+1081 
-1090 GTTDGEKDSN
+1090 
-1100 GSSVTVKINGKDDMS
+1100 
-1115 LDTGF
+1115 
-1120 YKEPKYNLGDYV
+1120 
-1132 WEDTNKDGIQ
+1132 
-1142 DANEPGIKDVKV
+1142 
-1154 TLKDSTG
+1154 
-1161 KVIGTTTTDASGKYK
+1161 
-1176 FTDLDNGNYTVE
+1176 
-1188 FETPAGYTPTVKNTT
+1188 PAGLTQTVTNTT
-1203 AEDKDSNGL
+1203 EDD
-1212 TTTGVIKDA
+1212 KDA
-1221 DNMTLDSGFYKTPKY
+1221 DGGEVDVTITDHDDFTLD
-1236 SLGDY
+1236 
-1241 VWYDSNKDG
+1241 

>member
-63 ATTSASDNQSSGKV
+63 ATTSASDNQSSDKV

-110 SIEKESVQSTTG
+110 LIEKESVQSTTG

-165 SVVNAQPTNEENKKV
+165 SVVNVQPTNEENKKV

-193 DAIKSNAETLVDNNS
+193 DAIKSNDETLVDNNS

-232 MRMAAIQP
+232 MRIAAVQP
-240 NSTDSKNVNDLITSN
+240 SSTEAKNVNDLITSN
-255 TTLTVVDADNSK
+255 TTLTVVDADKNNK
-267 TIVPAQDYLS
+267 IVPAQDYLS

-345 YVDRFNSVKMGI
+345 YVDRFNSVQMGI

-363 DADTIPVDKK
+363 DADTIPVSKN
-373 DVPFSVTIG
+373 DVEFNVTIG
-382 NQITT
+382 NTT
-387 TTADITYP
+387 TKTTANIQYP
-395 AYKEADNNSIG
+395 DYVVNEKNSIG

-415 VGNVEDPGY
+415 VGNKENPGY
-424 YNQVVYV
+424 YKQTIYV
-431 NPMDKDLKGAKLKV
+431 NPSENSLTNAKLKV
-445 EAYHPKYPT
+445 QAYHSSYPN
-454 NIGQINQNVTNI
+454 NIGQINKDVTDI
-466 KIYRVPEG
+466 KIYQVPKG

-480 YDVNTNDLVD
+480 YDVNTKELTD
-490 VTDEFKN
+490 VTNQYLQKI
-497 KMTYGSNQSVN
+497 TYGDNNSAVI
-508 LDFGDITSAY
+508 DFGNADSAY

-1040 VKVTLLNEKGEVIG
+1040 
-1054 TTKTDENGKYRFDNL
+1054 
-1069 DSGKYKVIFEKS
+1069 
-1081 AGYLPTKVN
+1081 
-1090 GTTDGEKDSN
+1090 
-1100 GSSVTVKINGKDDMS
+1100 
-1115 LDTGF
+1115 
-1120 YKEPKYNLGDYV
+1120 
-1132 WEDTNKDGIQ
+1132 
-1142 DANEPGIKDVKV
+1142 
-1154 TLKDSTG
+1154 
-1161 KVIGTTTTDASGKYK
+1161 
-1176 FTDLDNGNYTVE
+1176 
-1188 FETPAGYTPTVKNTT
+1188 
-1203 AEDKDSNGL
+1203 
-1212 TTTGVIKDA
+1212 
-1221 DNMTLDSGFYKTPKY
+1221 
-1236 SLGDY
+1236 
-1241 VWYDSNKDG
+1241 

>member
-63 ATTSASDNQSSGKV
+63 ATTSASDNQSSDKV

-165 SVVNAQPTNEENKKV
+165 SVVNVQPTNEENKKV

-193 DAIKSNAETLVDNNS
+193 DAIKSNDETLVDNNS

-232 MRMAAIQP
+232 MRIAAVQP
-240 NSTDSKNVNDLITSN
+240 SSTEAKNVNDLITSN
-255 TTLTVVDADNSK
+255 TTLTVVDADKNNK
-267 TIVPAQDYLS
+267 IVPAQDYLA

-345 YVDRFNSVKMGI
+345 YVDRFNSVQMGI

-363 DADTIPVDKK
+363 DADTIPVSKN
-373 DVPFSVTIG
+373 DVEFNVTIG
-382 NQITT
+382 NTT
-387 TTADITYP
+387 TKTTANIQYP
-395 AYKEADNNSIG
+395 DYVSRDNNSIG

-415 VGNVEDPGY
+415 AGNAEDPGY
-424 YNQVVYV
+424 YIQTVYV
-431 NPMDKDLKGAKLKV
+431 NPSEKSLTNAKLKV
-445 EAYHPKYPT
+445 EAYHKDYPD
-454 NIGQINQNVTNI
+454 NVGQINKNVTKI
-466 KIYRVPEG
+466 KIYQAPKDYV
-474 YTLNKG
+474 LNKG
-480 YDVNTNDLVD
+480 YDVNTNQLID
-490 VTDEFKN
+490 VTEQFKD
-497 KMTYGSNQSVN
+497 KITYGTNDSVN
-508 LDFGDITSAY
+508 VDFGSINNSY
-518 VVMVNTKFQY
+518 VVMVDTKFEY
-528 TNSESPTLVQMATL
+528 TTSESPTLVQMATL
-542 SSTGNKSVSTGNALG
+542 TSDGNRSVSTGNALG

-585 VQELGEKGVGNVTV
+585 IQELGEVGVKGVTV
-599 TVFDN
+599 VAYDN
-604 NTNTKVG
+604 KTNKEVG
-611 EAVTK
+611 RTITDEK
-616 EDGSYLIPNL
+616 GGYLIPNL

-639 KGYEVTPSK
+639 QGYEVTPSK

-654 LDSNGLSSVI
+654 LDSNGVSSVI

-715 ENGNVLKTVTTDA
+715 ESGNVLKTVTTDA

-1069 DSGKYKVIFEKS
+1069 DSGKYKVIFEK
-1081 AGYLPTKVN
+1081 
-1090 GTTDGEKDSN
+1090 
-1100 GSSVTVKINGKDDMS
+1100 
-1115 LDTGF
+1115 
-1120 YKEPKYNLGDYV
+1120 
-1132 WEDTNKDGIQ
+1132 
-1142 DANEPGIKDVKV
+1142 
-1154 TLKDSTG
+1154 
-1161 KVIGTTTTDASGKYK
+1161 
-1176 FTDLDNGNYTVE
+1176 
-1188 FETPAGYTPTVKNTT
+1188 PAGLTQTGTNTT
-1203 AEDKDSNGL
+1203 EDD
-1212 TTTGVIKDA
+1212 KDA
-1221 DNMTLDSGFYKTPKY
+1221 DGGEVDVTITD
-1236 SLGDY
+1236 
-1241 VWYDSNKDG
+1241 

>member
-63 ATTSASDNQSSGKV
+63 ATTSASDNQSSDKV

-110 SIEKESVQSTTG
+110 LIEKESVQSTTG

-165 SVVNAQPTNEENKKV
+165 SVVNVQPTNEENKKV

-193 DAIKSNAETLVDNNS
+193 DAIKSNDETLVDNNS

-232 MRMAAIQP
+232 MRIAAVQP
-240 NSTDSKNVNDLITSN
+240 SSTEAKNVNDLITSN
-255 TTLTVVDADNSK
+255 TTLTVVDADKNNK
-267 TIVPAQDYLS
+267 IVPAQDYLA
-277 LKSQITV
+277 LKSQIKV

-345 YVDRFNSVKMGI
+345 YVDRFNSVQMGI

-363 DADTIPVDKK
+363 DADTIPVSKN
-373 DVPFSVTIG
+373 DVEFNVTIG
-382 NQITT
+382 NTT
-387 TTADITYP
+387 TKTTANIQYP
-395 AYKEADNNSIG
+395 DYVSRDNNSIG

-415 VGNVEDPGY
+415 AGNAEDPGY
-424 YNQVVYV
+424 YIQTVYV
-431 NPMDKDLKGAKLKV
+431 NPSEKTLTNAKLKV
-445 EAYHPKYPT
+445 EAYHKDYPD
-454 NIGQINQNVTNI
+454 NVGQINKNVTKI
-466 KIYRVPEG
+466 KIYQAPKDYV
-474 YTLNKG
+474 LNKG
-480 YDVNTNDLVD
+480 YDVNTNQLID
-490 VTDEFKN
+490 VTEQFKD
-497 KMTYGSNQSVN
+497 KITYGTNDSVN
-508 LDFGDITSAY
+508 VDFGSINNSY
-518 VVMVNTKFQY
+518 VVMVDTKFEF
-528 TNSESPTLVQMATL
+528 TTSESPTLVQMATL
-542 SSTGNKSVSTGNALG
+542 TSDGNRSVSTGNALG

-585 VQELGEKGVGNVTV
+585 IQELGEVGVKGVTV
-599 TVFDN
+599 VAYDN
-604 NTNTKVG
+604 KTNKEVG
-611 EAVTK
+611 RTITDEK
-616 EDGSYLIPNL
+616 GGYLIPNL

-733 FTDLDNGNYKVEFT
+733 FTDLGNGNYKVEFT

-1054 TTKTDENGKYRFDNL
+1054 TTTTDENGKYRFDNL
-1069 DSGKYKVIFEKS
+1069 DSGKYKVIFEKP
-1081 AGYLPTKVN
+1081 AGLTQT
-1090 GTTDGEKDSN
+1090 GTNTTEDDKDADGGEVDVTITDH
-1100 GSSVTVKINGKDDMS
+1100 DD
-1115 LDTGF
+1115 
-1120 YKEPKYNLGDYV
+1120 
-1132 WEDTNKDGIQ
+1132 
-1142 DANEPGIKDVKV
+1142 
-1154 TLKDSTG
+1154 
-1161 KVIGTTTTDASGKYK
+1161 
-1176 FTDLDNGNYTVE
+1176 FTLDNGY
-1188 FETPAGYTPTVKNTT
+1188 FE
-1203 AEDKDSNGL
+1203 EDTSDS
-1212 TTTGVIKDA
+1212 D
-1221 DNMTLDSGFYKTPKY
+1221 
-1236 SLGDY
+1236 
-1241 VWYDSNKDG
+1241 

>member
-63 ATTSASDNQSSGKV
+63 ATTSASDNQSSDKV

-110 SIEKESVQSTTG
+110 LIEKESVQSTTG

-165 SVVNAQPTNEENKKV
+165 SVVNVQPTNEENKKV

-193 DAIKSNAETLVDNNS
+193 DAIKSNDETLVDNNS

-232 MRMAAIQP
+232 MRIAAVQP
-240 NSTDSKNVNDLITSN
+240 SSTEAKNVNDLITSN
-255 TTLTVVDADNSK
+255 TTLTVVDADKNNK
-267 TIVPAQDYLS
+267 IVPAQDYLS

-345 YVDRFNSVKMGI
+345 YVDRFNSVQMGI

-363 DADTIPVDKK
+363 DADTIPVSKN
-373 DVPFSVTIG
+373 DVEFNVTIG
-382 NQITT
+382 NTT
-387 TTADITYP
+387 TKTTANIQYP
-395 AYKEADNNSIG
+395 DYVVNEKNSIG

-415 VGNVEDPGY
+415 VGNKENPGY
-424 YNQVVYV
+424 YKQTIYV
-431 NPMDKDLKGAKLKV
+431 NPSENSLTNAKLKV
-445 EAYHPKYPT
+445 QAYHSSYPN
-454 NIGQINQNVTNI
+454 NIGQINKDVTDI
-466 KIYRVPEG
+466 KIYQVPKG

-480 YDVNTNDLVD
+480 YDVNTKELTD
-490 VTDEFKN
+490 VTNQYLQKI
-497 KMTYGSNQSVN
+497 TYGDNNSTVI
-508 LDFGDITSAY
+508 DFGNADSAY

-1054 TTKTDENGKYRFDNL
+1054 TTKTDENGKYCFDNL
-1069 DSGKYKVIFEKS
+1069 DSGKYKVIFEKP
-1081 AGYLPTKVN
+1081 AGLTQT
-1090 GTTDGEKDSN
+1090 GTNTTEDDKDADGGEVDVTITDH
-1100 GSSVTVKINGKDDMS
+1100 DD
-1115 LDTGF
+1115 
-1120 YKEPKYNLGDYV
+1120 
-1132 WEDTNKDGIQ
+1132 
-1142 DANEPGIKDVKV
+1142 
-1154 TLKDSTG
+1154 
-1161 KVIGTTTTDASGKYK
+1161 
-1176 FTDLDNGNYTVE
+1176 FTLDNGYYE
-1188 FETPAGYTPTVKNTT
+1188 EETS
-1203 AEDKDSNGL
+1203 DS
-1212 TTTGVIKDA
+1212 
-1221 DNMTLDSGFYKTPKY
+1221 DS
-1236 SLGDY
+1236 
-1241 VWYDSNKDG
+1241 DSDS

>member
-63 ATTSASDNQSSGKV
+63 ATTSASDNQSSDKV

-232 MRMAAIQP
+232 MRIAAVQP
-240 NSTDSKNVNDLITSN
+240 SSTEAKNVNDLITSN
-255 TTLTVVDADNSK
+255 TTLTVVDADKNNK
-267 TIVPAQDYLS
+267 IVPAQDYLE
-277 LKSQITV
+277 LKSQIKV

-345 YVDRFNSVKMGI
+345 YVDRFNSVQMGI

-363 DADTIPVDKK
+363 DADTIPVSKN
-373 DVPFSVTIG
+373 DVEFNVTIG
-382 NQITT
+382 NTT
-387 TTADITYP
+387 TKTTANIQYP
-395 AYKEADNNSIG
+395 DYVVNEKNSIG

-415 VGNVEDPGY
+415 VGNKENPGY
-424 YNQVVYV
+424 YKQTIYV
-431 NPMDKDLKGAKLKV
+431 NPSENSLTNAKLKV
-445 EAYHPKYPT
+445 QAYHSSYPN
-454 NIGQINQNVTNI
+454 NIGQINKEVTDI
-466 KIYRVPEG
+466 KIYQVPKG

-480 YDVNTNDLVD
+480 YDVNTKELTD
-490 VTDEFKN
+490 VTNQYLHKI
-497 KMTYGSNQSVN
+497 TYGDNNSAVI
-508 LDFGDITSAY
+508 DFGNADSAY

-528 TNSESPTLVQMATL
+528 TTSESPTLVQMVTL
-542 SSTGNKSVSTGNALG
+542 SSDNSKSASMGNALG

-1069 DSGKYKVIFEKS
+1069 DSGKYKVIFEKP
-1081 AGYLPTKVN
+1081 AGLTQT
-1090 GTTDGEKDSN
+1090 GTNTTEDDKDADGGEVDVTITDH
-1100 GSSVTVKINGKDDMS
+1100 DD
-1115 LDTGF
+1115 
-1120 YKEPKYNLGDYV
+1120 
-1132 WEDTNKDGIQ
+1132 
-1142 DANEPGIKDVKV
+1142 
-1154 TLKDSTG
+1154 
-1161 KVIGTTTTDASGKYK
+1161 
-1176 FTDLDNGNYTVE
+1176 FTLDNGY
-1188 FETPAGYTPTVKNTT
+1188 FE
-1203 AEDKDSNGL
+1203 EDTSDS
-1212 TTTGVIKDA
+1212 
-1221 DNMTLDSGFYKTPKY
+1221 DS
-1236 SLGDY
+1236 
-1241 VWYDSNKDG
+1241 DSDS

>member
-63 ATTSASDNQSSGKV
+63 ATTSASDNQSSDKV

-155 ALQPDLQENK
+155 GLQPDLLENK
-165 SVVNAQPTNEENKKV
+165 SVVNVQPTNEENKKV

-218 ILPKSTAPKRLNTR
+218 ILPKSTAPKSLNTR

-766 SNGLTTTGVINGA
+766 SNGLTTTGVI
-779 DNMTLDS
+779 
-786 GFYKTPK
+786 
-793 YNLGNY
+793 
-799 VWEDTN
+799 
-805 KDGKQDSTEKGISGV
+805 
-820 TVTLKNENGE
+820 
-830 VLQTTKTDKDG
+830 
-841 KYQFT
+841 
-846 GLENGTYK
+846 
-854 VEFETPSGYT
+854 
-864 PTQVGSGTDEGIDSN
+864 
-879 GTSTTGVIKDKDN
+879 KDKDN

-1040 VKVTLLNEKGEVIG
+1040 VKVILLNEKGEVIG

-1069 DSGKYKVIFEKS
+1069 DSGKYKVIFEK
-1081 AGYLPTKVN
+1081 PTGLTQT
-1090 GTTDGEKDSN
+1090 GT
-1100 GSSVTVKINGKDDMS
+1100 
-1115 LDTGF
+1115 
-1120 YKEPKYNLGDYV
+1120 
-1132 WEDTNKDGIQ
+1132 
-1142 DANEPGIKDVKV
+1142 
-1154 TLKDSTG
+1154 
-1161 KVIGTTTTDASGKYK
+1161 
-1176 FTDLDNGNYTVE
+1176 
-1188 FETPAGYTPTVKNTT
+1188 NTT
-1203 AEDKDSNGL
+1203 EDD
-1212 TTTGVIKDA
+1212 KDA
-1221 DNMTLDSGFYKTPKY
+1221 DGGEVDVTITDH
-1236 SLGDY
+1236 
-1241 VWYDSNKDG
+1241 

>member
-373 DVPFSVTIG
+373 GVPFSVIIG

-733 FTDLDNGNYKVEFT
+733 FTDLDNGNYKVVFT

-1069 DSGKYKVIFEKS
+1069 DSGKYKVIFEKP
-1081 AGYLPTKVN
+1081 AGLTQT
-1090 GTTDGEKDSN
+1090 GTNTTEDDKDADGGEVDVTITDH
-1100 GSSVTVKINGKDDMS
+1100 DD
-1115 LDTGF
+1115 
-1120 YKEPKYNLGDYV
+1120 
-1132 WEDTNKDGIQ
+1132 
-1142 DANEPGIKDVKV
+1142 
-1154 TLKDSTG
+1154 
-1161 KVIGTTTTDASGKYK
+1161 
-1176 FTDLDNGNYTVE
+1176 FTLDNG
-1188 FETPAGYTPTVKNTT
+1188 
-1203 AEDKDSNGL
+1203 
-1212 TTTGVIKDA
+1212 
-1221 DNMTLDSGFYKTPKY
+1221 
-1236 SLGDY
+1236 
-1241 VWYDSNKDG
+1241 

>member
-1 MLNRENKTAI
+1 MLNRENKTAM

-31 GTASILVGTTLIFGL
+31 GTASILVGTTLIFGI
-46 GNQEAKAAES
+46 GSQEAKAAEV
-56 TNKELNE
+56 TNKEMKE
-63 ATTSASDNQSSGKV
+63 DATSVNNDQVSKKV
-77 DMQQL
+77 DTGQLNKDGNTSKVDTEQLNDENINKVANQKEVTRVENSVASEKNNNSQPSENGKLQTSDVKKTEDNNATSDDQVTTTVNSQQL
-82 NQEDNTKNDNQKEMV
+82 NTDN
-97 SSQGNETTSNGNK
+97 TTSNATMSAAPINVSK
-110 SIEKESVQSTTG
+110 DDLKINSE
-122 NKVEVSTAKSD
+122 EVRNVGEKSD
-133 EQASP
+133 
-138 KSTNEDLNTKQ
+138 NT
-149 TISNQE
+149 
-155 ALQPDLQENK
+155 D
-165 SVVNAQPTNEENKKV
+165 NANG
-180 DAKTESTTLNVKS
+180 S
-193 DAIKSNAETLVDNNS
+193 DVIM
-208 NSNNENNADI
+208 
-218 ILPKSTAPKRLNTR
+218 PKSTAPKRLNTR
-232 MRMAAIQP
+232 MRIAAVQP
-240 NSTDSKNVNDLITSN
+240 SSTDSKNVNNLITST
-255 TTLTVVDADNSK
+255 TTLTVVDADKNNK
-267 TIVPAQDYLS
+267 IVPAQDYLA
-277 LKSQITV
+277 LKSQIKV

-345 YVDRFNSVKMGI
+345 YVDRFNSVQMGI

-363 DADTIPVDKK
+363 DADTIPVSKN
-373 DVPFSVTIG
+373 DVEFNVTIG
-382 NQITT
+382 NDTT
-387 TTADITYP
+387 KTTANIQYP
-395 AYKEADNNSIG
+395 DYVVNEKNSIG

-415 VGNVEDPGY
+415 VGNKENPGY
-424 YNQVVYV
+424 YKQTIYV
-431 NPMDKDLKGAKLKV
+431 NPSENSLTNAKLKV
-445 EAYHPKYPT
+445 QAYHSSYPN
-454 NIGQINQNVTNI
+454 NIGQINKEVTDI
-466 KIYRVPEG
+466 KIYQVPKG

-480 YDVNTNDLVD
+480 YDVNTKELTD
-490 VTDEFKN
+490 VTNQYLQKI
-497 KMTYGSNQSVN
+497 TYGDNNSAVI
-508 LDFGDITSAY
+508 DFGNADSAY

-528 TNSESPTLVQMATL
+528 TTSESPTLVQMVTL
-542 SSTGNKSVSTGNALG
+542 SSDNSKSASMGNALG

-639 KGYEVTPSK
+639 QGYEVTPSK

-654 LDSNGLSSVI
+654 LDSNGVSSVI

-854 VEFETPSGYT
+854 VEFETPLGYT

-930 TVTLK
+930 TVTLR

-1069 DSGKYKVIFEKS
+1069 DSGKYKVIFEK
-1081 AGYLPTKVN
+1081 
-1090 GTTDGEKDSN
+1090 
-1100 GSSVTVKINGKDDMS
+1100 
-1115 LDTGF
+1115 
-1120 YKEPKYNLGDYV
+1120 
-1132 WEDTNKDGIQ
+1132 
-1142 DANEPGIKDVKV
+1142 
-1154 TLKDSTG
+1154 
-1161 KVIGTTTTDASGKYK
+1161 
-1176 FTDLDNGNYTVE
+1176 
-1188 FETPAGYTPTVKNTT
+1188 PAGLTQTGTNTT
-1203 AEDKDSNGL
+1203 EDD
-1212 TTTGVIKDA
+1212 KDA
-1221 DNMTLDSGFYKTPKY
+1221 DGGEVDVTITDH
-1236 SLGDY
+1236 
-1241 VWYDSNKDG
+1241 

>member
-1 MLNRENKTAI
+1 MLNRENKTAM

-63 ATTSASDNQSSGKV
+63 TTTSASDNQSNSKV
-77 DMQQL
+77 DNQQL
-82 NQEDNTKNDNQKEMV
+82 NQEDNTKNDNQKEME
-97 SSQGNETTSNGNK
+97 SSQGTETTSNDNK
-110 SIEKESVQSTTG
+110 ALSLENGSVQSTTG

-133 EQASP
+133 EQAPP

-165 SVVNAQPTNEENKKV
+165 SVVNVQPTNEENKKV

-1069 DSGKYKVIFEKS
+1069 DSGKYKVIFEKP
-1081 AGYLPTKVN
+1081 AGLTQT
-1090 GTTDGEKDSN
+1090 GTNTTEDDKDADGGEVDVTITDH
-1100 GSSVTVKINGKDDMS
+1100 DD
-1115 LDTGF
+1115 
-1120 YKEPKYNLGDYV
+1120 
-1132 WEDTNKDGIQ
+1132 
-1142 DANEPGIKDVKV
+1142 
-1154 TLKDSTG
+1154 
-1161 KVIGTTTTDASGKYK
+1161 
-1176 FTDLDNGNYTVE
+1176 FTLDNGYYE
-1188 FETPAGYTPTVKNTT
+1188 EET
-1203 AEDKDSNGL
+1203 
-1212 TTTGVIKDA
+1212 
-1221 DNMTLDSGFYKTPKY
+1221 
-1236 SLGDY
+1236 
-1241 VWYDSNKDG
+1241 

>member
-138 KSTNEDLNTKQ
+138 KSMNEDLNTKQ

-733 FTDLDNGNYKVEFT
+733 FTDLDNGNYKVVFT

-1069 DSGKYKVIFEKS
+1069 DSGKYKVIFEK
-1081 AGYLPTKVN
+1081 
-1090 GTTDGEKDSN
+1090 
-1100 GSSVTVKINGKDDMS
+1100 
-1115 LDTGF
+1115 
-1120 YKEPKYNLGDYV
+1120 
-1132 WEDTNKDGIQ
+1132 
-1142 DANEPGIKDVKV
+1142 
-1154 TLKDSTG
+1154 
-1161 KVIGTTTTDASGKYK
+1161 
-1176 FTDLDNGNYTVE
+1176 
-1188 FETPAGYTPTVKNTT
+1188 PAGLTQTGTNTT
-1203 AEDKDSNGL
+1203 EDD
-1212 TTTGVIKDA
+1212 KDA
-1221 DNMTLDSGFYKTPKY
+1221 DGGEVDVT
-1236 SLGDY
+1236 
-1241 VWYDSNKDG
+1241 

>member
-1 MLNRENKTAI
+1 MLNRENKTAM

-46 GNQEAKAAES
+46 GSQEAKAAEV
-56 TNKELNE
+56 TNKEMKE
-63 ATTSASDNQSSGKV
+63 DATSVNNDQVSKKV
-77 DMQQL
+77 DTEQLNNDGNTSKVDTEQLKDENINKVANQKEVTRVENSVASEKNNNSKPSENGKLQTSDVKKTEDNNATSDDQVTTTVNSQQL
-82 NQEDNTKNDNQKEMV
+82 NTDNTTSM
-97 SSQGNETTSNGNK
+97 SSAPINVRKDDLKFNNE
-110 SIEKESVQSTTG
+110 
-122 NKVEVSTAKSD
+122 EVRNVGEKSD
-133 EQASP
+133 NTDNANSSELIKP
-138 KSTNEDLNTKQ
+138 KT
-149 TISNQE
+149 
-155 ALQPDLQENK
+155 
-165 SVVNAQPTNEENKKV
+165 
-180 DAKTESTTLNVKS
+180 TE
-193 DAIKSNAETLVDNNS
+193 
-208 NSNNENNADI
+208 
-218 ILPKSTAPKRLNTR
+218 PKRLNTR
-232 MRMAAIQP
+232 MRIAAIQP

-345 YVDRFNSVKMGI
+345 YVDRFNSVQMGI

-382 NQITT
+382 NQTTT
-387 TTADITYP
+387 TTADIAYP

-415 VGNVEDPGY
+415 VGNAEDPGY

-431 NPMDKDLKGAKLKV
+431 NPMDKDLKGANLKV
-445 EAYHPKYPT
+445 EAYHPKYPA

-480 YDVNTNDLVD
+480 YDVNANDLVD

-497 KMTYGSNQSVN
+497 KMAYGTNQSVN
-508 LDFGDITSAY
+508 IDFGDITSAY

-542 SSTGNKSVSTGNALG
+542 SSTGNKTVSTGNALG

-639 KGYEVTPSK
+639 QGYEVTPSK

-654 LDSNGLSSVI
+654 LDSNGVSSVI

-679 KPKYNLGDYVWEDT
+679 KPKYNLGDYVWEDI

-754 TTVTSG
+754 TSTNTGGNDTV
-760 SDIEKD
+760 D

-805 KDGKQDSTEKGISGV
+805 KDGKQDSSEKGISGV

-972 YTPTSVTS
+972 YTPTSVTT

-1069 DSGKYKVIFEKS
+1069 DSGKYKVIFE
-1081 AGYLPTKVN
+1081 N
-1090 GTTDGEKDSN
+1090 
-1100 GSSVTVKINGKDDMS
+1100 
-1115 LDTGF
+1115 
-1120 YKEPKYNLGDYV
+1120 
-1132 WEDTNKDGIQ
+1132 
-1142 DANEPGIKDVKV
+1142 
-1154 TLKDSTG
+1154 
-1161 KVIGTTTTDASGKYK
+1161 
-1176 FTDLDNGNYTVE
+1176 
-1188 FETPAGYTPTVKNTT
+1188 PAGLTQTGTNTT
-1203 AEDKDSNGL
+1203 EDDK
-1212 TTTGVIKDA
+1212 
-1221 DNMTLDSGFYKTPKY
+1221 
-1236 SLGDY
+1236 
-1241 VWYDSNKDG
+1241 

>member
-63 ATTSASDNQSSGKV
+63 ATTSASDNQSSDKV

-110 SIEKESVQSTTG
+110 LIEKESVQSTTG

-165 SVVNAQPTNEENKKV
+165 SVVNVQPTNEENKKV

-193 DAIKSNAETLVDNNS
+193 DAIKSNDETLVDNNS

-232 MRMAAIQP
+232 MRIAAVQP
-240 NSTDSKNVNDLITSN
+240 SSTEAKNVNDLITSN
-255 TTLTVVDADNSK
+255 TTLTVVDADKNNK
-267 TIVPAQDYLS
+267 IVPAQDYLS

-345 YVDRFNSVKMGI
+345 YVDRFNSVQMGI

-363 DADTIPVDKK
+363 DADTIPVSKN
-373 DVPFSVTIG
+373 DVEFNVTIG
-382 NQITT
+382 NTT
-387 TTADITYP
+387 TKTTANIQYP
-395 AYKEADNNSIG
+395 DYVVNEKNSIG

-415 VGNVEDPGY
+415 VGNKENPGY
-424 YNQVVYV
+424 YKQTIYV
-431 NPMDKDLKGAKLKV
+431 NPSENSLTNAKLKV
-445 EAYHPKYPT
+445 QAYHSSYPN
-454 NIGQINQNVTNI
+454 NIGQINKDVTDI
-466 KIYRVPEG
+466 KIYQVPKG

-480 YDVNTNDLVD
+480 YDVNTKELTD
-490 VTDEFKN
+490 VTNQYLQKI
-497 KMTYGSNQSVN
+497 TYGDNNSAVI
-508 LDFGDITSAY
+508 DFGNADSAY

-616 EDGSYLIPNL
+616 EDGSYLIQNL

-805 KDGKQDSTEKGISGV
+805 KDDKQDSTEKGISGV

-1054 TTKTDENGKYRFDNL
+1054 TTKTDENGKYCFDNL
-1069 DSGKYKVIFEKS
+1069 DSGKYKVIFEK
-1081 AGYLPTKVN
+1081 
-1090 GTTDGEKDSN
+1090 
-1100 GSSVTVKINGKDDMS
+1100 
-1115 LDTGF
+1115 
-1120 YKEPKYNLGDYV
+1120 
-1132 WEDTNKDGIQ
+1132 
-1142 DANEPGIKDVKV
+1142 
-1154 TLKDSTG
+1154 
-1161 KVIGTTTTDASGKYK
+1161 
-1176 FTDLDNGNYTVE
+1176 
-1188 FETPAGYTPTVKNTT
+1188 PAG
-1203 AEDKDSNGL
+1203 L
-1212 TTTGVIKDA
+1212 TQT
-1221 DNMTLDSGFYKTPKY
+1221 
-1236 SLGDY
+1236 
-1241 VWYDSNKDG
+1241 

>member
-63 ATTSASDNQSSGKV
+63 ATTSASDNQSSDKV

-110 SIEKESVQSTTG
+110 LIEKESVQSTTG

-165 SVVNAQPTNEENKKV
+165 SVVNVQPTNEENKKV

-193 DAIKSNAETLVDNNS
+193 DAIKSNDETLVDNNS

-232 MRMAAIQP
+232 MRIAAVQP
-240 NSTDSKNVNDLITSN
+240 SSTEAKNVNDLITSN
-255 TTLTVVDADNSK
+255 TTLTVVDADKNNK
-267 TIVPAQDYLS
+267 IVPAQDYLA
-277 LKSQITV
+277 LKSQIKV

-345 YVDRFNSVKMGI
+345 YVDRFNSVQMGI

-363 DADTIPVDKK
+363 DADTIPVSKN
-373 DVPFSVTIG
+373 DVEFNVTIG
-382 NQITT
+382 NTT
-387 TTADITYP
+387 TKTTANIQYP
-395 AYKEADNNSIG
+395 DYVSRDNNSIG

-415 VGNVEDPGY
+415 AGNAEDPGY
-424 YNQVVYV
+424 YIQTVYV
-431 NPMDKDLKGAKLKV
+431 NPSEKTLTNAKLKV
-445 EAYHPKYPT
+445 EAYHKDYPD
-454 NIGQINQNVTNI
+454 NVGQINKNVTKI
-466 KIYRVPEG
+466 KIYQAPKDYV
-474 YTLNKG
+474 LNKG
-480 YDVNTNDLVD
+480 YDVNTNQLID
-490 VTDEFKN
+490 VTEQFKD
-497 KMTYGSNQSVN
+497 KITYGTNDSVN
-508 LDFGDITSAY
+508 VDFGSINNSY
-518 VVMVNTKFQY
+518 VVMVDTKFEF
-528 TNSESPTLVQMATL
+528 TTSESPTLVQMATL
-542 SSTGNKSVSTGNALG
+542 TSDGNRSVSTGNALG

-585 VQELGEKGVGNVTV
+585 IQELGEVGVKGVTV
-599 TVFDN
+599 VAYDN
-604 NTNTKVG
+604 KTNKEVG
-611 EAVTK
+611 RTITDEK
-616 EDGSYLIPNL
+616 GGYLIPNL

-693 NKNGIQDQDEKGISG
+693 NKNGIQDQGEKGISG

-733 FTDLDNGNYKVEFT
+733 FTDLGNGNYKVEFT

-1054 TTKTDENGKYRFDNL
+1054 TTTTDENGKYRFDNL
-1069 DSGKYKVIFEKS
+1069 DSGKYKVIFEK
-1081 AGYLPTKVN
+1081 
-1090 GTTDGEKDSN
+1090 
-1100 GSSVTVKINGKDDMS
+1100 
-1115 LDTGF
+1115 
-1120 YKEPKYNLGDYV
+1120 
-1132 WEDTNKDGIQ
+1132 
-1142 DANEPGIKDVKV
+1142 
-1154 TLKDSTG
+1154 
-1161 KVIGTTTTDASGKYK
+1161 
-1176 FTDLDNGNYTVE
+1176 
-1188 FETPAGYTPTVKNTT
+1188 PAG
-1203 AEDKDSNGL
+1203 L
-1212 TTTGVIKDA
+1212 TQT
-1221 DNMTLDSGFYKTPKY
+1221 
-1236 SLGDY
+1236 
-1241 VWYDSNKDG
+1241 

>member
-63 ATTSASDNQSSGKV
+63 ATTSASDNQSSDKV

-110 SIEKESVQSTTG
+110 LIEKESVQSTTG

-165 SVVNAQPTNEENKKV
+165 SVVNVQPTNEENKKV

-193 DAIKSNAETLVDNNS
+193 DAIKSNDETLVDNNS

-232 MRMAAIQP
+232 MRIAAVQP
-240 NSTDSKNVNDLITSN
+240 SSTEAKNVNDLITSN
-255 TTLTVVDADNSK
+255 TTLTVVDADKNNK
-267 TIVPAQDYLS
+267 IVPAQDYLS

-345 YVDRFNSVKMGI
+345 YVDRFNSVQMGI

-363 DADTIPVDKK
+363 DADTIPVSKN
-373 DVPFSVTIG
+373 DVEFNVTIG
-382 NQITT
+382 NTT
-387 TTADITYP
+387 TKTTANIQYP
-395 AYKEADNNSIG
+395 DYVVNEKNSIG

-415 VGNVEDPGY
+415 VGNKENPGY
-424 YNQVVYV
+424 YKQTICV
-431 NPMDKDLKGAKLKV
+431 NPSENSLTNAKLKV
-445 EAYHPKYPT
+445 QAYHSSYPN
-454 NIGQINQNVTNI
+454 NIGQINKDVTDI
-466 KIYRVPEG
+466 KIYQVPKG

-480 YDVNTNDLVD
+480 YDVNTKELTD
-490 VTDEFKN
+490 VTNQYLQKI
-497 KMTYGSNQSVN
+497 TYGDNNSAVI
-508 LDFGDITSAY
+508 DFGNADSAY

-991 TTTGVIKD
+991 TTTG
-999 ADNMTLDSGFYKTPK
+999 
-1014 YSLGDYVWYDSNK
+1014 
-1027 DGKQDSTE
+1027 
-1035 KGIKD
+1035 
-1040 VKVTLLNEKGEVIG
+1040 
-1054 TTKTDENGKYRFDNL
+1054 
-1069 DSGKYKVIFEKS
+1069 
-1081 AGYLPTKVN
+1081 
-1090 GTTDGEKDSN
+1090 
-1100 GSSVTVKINGKDDMS
+1100 
-1115 LDTGF
+1115 
-1120 YKEPKYNLGDYV
+1120 
-1132 WEDTNKDGIQ
+1132 
-1142 DANEPGIKDVKV
+1142 
-1154 TLKDSTG
+1154 
-1161 KVIGTTTTDASGKYK
+1161 
-1176 FTDLDNGNYTVE
+1176 
-1188 FETPAGYTPTVKNTT
+1188 
-1203 AEDKDSNGL
+1203 
-1212 TTTGVIKDA
+1212 
-1221 DNMTLDSGFYKTPKY
+1221 
-1236 SLGDY
+1236 
-1241 VWYDSNKDG
+1241 

>member
-63 ATTSASDNQSSGKV
+63 ATTSASDNQSSDKV

-232 MRMAAIQP
+232 MRIAAVQP
-240 NSTDSKNVNDLITSN
+240 SSTEAKNVNDLITSN
-255 TTLTVVDADNSK
+255 TTLTVVDADKNNK
-267 TIVPAQDYLS
+267 IVPAQDYLE
-277 LKSQITV
+277 LKSQIKV

-345 YVDRFNSVKMGI
+345 YVDRFNSVQMGI

-363 DADTIPVDKK
+363 DADTIPVSKN
-373 DVPFSVTIG
+373 DVEFNVTIG
-382 NQITT
+382 NTT
-387 TTADITYP
+387 TKTTANIQYP
-395 AYKEADNNSIG
+395 DYVVNEKNSIG

-415 VGNVEDPGY
+415 VGNKENPGY
-424 YNQVVYV
+424 YKQTIYV
-431 NPMDKDLKGAKLKV
+431 NPSENSLTNAKLKV
-445 EAYHPKYPT
+445 QAYHSSYPN
-454 NIGQINQNVTNI
+454 NIGQINKEVTDI
-466 KIYRVPEG
+466 KIYQVPKG

-480 YDVNTNDLVD
+480 YDVNTKELTD
-490 VTDEFKN
+490 VTNQYLQKI
-497 KMTYGSNQSVN
+497 TYGDNNSAVI
-508 LDFGDITSAY
+508 DFGNADSAY

-528 TNSESPTLVQMATL
+528 TTSESPTLVQMVTL
-542 SSTGNKSVSTGNALG
+542 SSDNSKSASMGNALG

-1069 DSGKYKVIFEKS
+1069 DSGKYKVIFEKP
-1081 AGYLPTKVN
+1081 AGLTQT
-1090 GTTDGEKDSN
+1090 GTNTTEDDKDADGGEVDVTITDH
-1100 GSSVTVKINGKDDMS
+1100 DD
-1115 LDTGF
+1115 
-1120 YKEPKYNLGDYV
+1120 
-1132 WEDTNKDGIQ
+1132 
-1142 DANEPGIKDVKV
+1142 
-1154 TLKDSTG
+1154 
-1161 KVIGTTTTDASGKYK
+1161 
-1176 FTDLDNGNYTVE
+1176 FTLDNGY
-1188 FETPAGYTPTVKNTT
+1188 FE
-1203 AEDKDSNGL
+1203 
-1212 TTTGVIKDA
+1212 
-1221 DNMTLDSGFYKTPKY
+1221 
-1236 SLGDY
+1236 
-1241 VWYDSNKDG
+1241 

>member
-1 MLNRENKTAI
+1 MLNRENKTAM

-63 ATTSASDNQSSGKV
+63 TTTSASDNQSNSKV
-77 DMQQL
+77 DNQQL
-82 NQEDNTKNDNQKEMV
+82 NQEDNTKNDNQKEME
-97 SSQGNETTSNGNK
+97 SSQGTETTSNDNK
-110 SIEKESVQSTTG
+110 ALSLENGSVQSTTG

-133 EQASP
+133 EQAPP

-165 SVVNAQPTNEENKKV
+165 SVVNVQPTNEENKKV

-1069 DSGKYKVIFEKS
+1069 DSGKYKVIFEKP
-1081 AGYLPTKVN
+1081 AGLTQT
-1090 GTTDGEKDSN
+1090 GTNTTEDDKDADGGEVDVTITDH
-1100 GSSVTVKINGKDDMS
+1100 DD
-1115 LDTGF
+1115 
-1120 YKEPKYNLGDYV
+1120 
-1132 WEDTNKDGIQ
+1132 
-1142 DANEPGIKDVKV
+1142 
-1154 TLKDSTG
+1154 
-1161 KVIGTTTTDASGKYK
+1161 
-1176 FTDLDNGNYTVE
+1176 FTLDNGYYE
-1188 FETPAGYTPTVKNTT
+1188 EETS
-1203 AEDKDSNGL
+1203 DS
-1212 TTTGVIKDA
+1212 
-1221 DNMTLDSGFYKTPKY
+1221 DS
-1236 SLGDY
+1236 
-1241 VWYDSNKDG
+1241 DSD

>member
-63 ATTSASDNQSSGKV
+63 ATTSASDNQSSDKV

-110 SIEKESVQSTTG
+110 LIEKESVQSTTG

-165 SVVNAQPTNEENKKV
+165 SVVNVQPTNEENKKV

-193 DAIKSNAETLVDNNS
+193 DAIKSNDETLVDNNS

-232 MRMAAIQP
+232 MRIAAVQP
-240 NSTDSKNVNDLITSN
+240 SSTEAKNVNDLITSN
-255 TTLTVVDADNSK
+255 TTLTVVDADKNNK
-267 TIVPAQDYLS
+267 IVPAQDYLA
-277 LKSQITV
+277 LKSQIKV

-345 YVDRFNSVKMGI
+345 YVDRFNSVQMGI

-363 DADTIPVDKK
+363 DADTIPVSKN
-373 DVPFSVTIG
+373 DVEFNVTIG
-382 NQITT
+382 NTT
-387 TTADITYP
+387 TKTTANIQYP
-395 AYKEADNNSIG
+395 DYVSRDNNSIG

-415 VGNVEDPGY
+415 AGNAEDPGY
-424 YNQVVYV
+424 YIQTVYV
-431 NPMDKDLKGAKLKV
+431 NPSEKTLTNAKLKV
-445 EAYHPKYPT
+445 EAYHKDYPD
-454 NIGQINQNVTNI
+454 NVGQINKNVTKI
-466 KIYRVPEG
+466 KIYQAPKDYV
-474 YTLNKG
+474 LNKG
-480 YDVNTNDLVD
+480 YDVNTNQLID
-490 VTDEFKN
+490 VTEQFKD
-497 KMTYGSNQSVN
+497 KITYGTNDSVN
-508 LDFGDITSAY
+508 VDFGSINNSY
-518 VVMVNTKFQY
+518 VVMVDTKFEF
-528 TNSESPTLVQMATL
+528 TTSESPTLVQMATL
-542 SSTGNKSVSTGNALG
+542 TSDGNRSVSTGNALG

-585 VQELGEKGVGNVTV
+585 IQELGEVGVKGVTV
-599 TVFDN
+599 VAYDN
-604 NTNTKVG
+604 KTNKEVG
-611 EAVTK
+611 RTITDEK
-616 EDGSYLIPNL
+616 GGYLIPNL

-733 FTDLDNGNYKVEFT
+733 FTDLGNGNYKVEFT

-935 DENDKVL
+935 YENDKVL

-1054 TTKTDENGKYRFDNL
+1054 TTTTDENGKYRFDNL
-1069 DSGKYKVIFEKS
+1069 DSGKYKVIFEK
-1081 AGYLPTKVN
+1081 
-1090 GTTDGEKDSN
+1090 
-1100 GSSVTVKINGKDDMS
+1100 
-1115 LDTGF
+1115 
-1120 YKEPKYNLGDYV
+1120 
-1132 WEDTNKDGIQ
+1132 
-1142 DANEPGIKDVKV
+1142 
-1154 TLKDSTG
+1154 
-1161 KVIGTTTTDASGKYK
+1161 
-1176 FTDLDNGNYTVE
+1176 
-1188 FETPAGYTPTVKNTT
+1188 PAG
-1203 AEDKDSNGL
+1203 L
-1212 TTTGVIKDA
+1212 TQT
-1221 DNMTLDSGFYKTPKY
+1221 
-1236 SLGDY
+1236 
-1241 VWYDSNKDG
+1241 

>member
-63 ATTSASDNQSSGKV
+63 ATTSASDNQSSDKV

-110 SIEKESVQSTTG
+110 LIEKESVQSTTG

-165 SVVNAQPTNEENKKV
+165 SVVNVQPTNEENKKV

-193 DAIKSNAETLVDNNS
+193 DAIKSNDETLVDNNS

-232 MRMAAIQP
+232 MRIAAVQP
-240 NSTDSKNVNDLITSN
+240 SSTEAKNVNDLITSN
-255 TTLTVVDADNSK
+255 TTLTVVDADKNNK
-267 TIVPAQDYLS
+267 IVPAQDYLS

-345 YVDRFNSVKMGI
+345 YVDRFNSVQMGI

-363 DADTIPVDKK
+363 DADTIPVSKN
-373 DVPFSVTIG
+373 DVEFNVTIG
-382 NQITT
+382 NTT
-387 TTADITYP
+387 TKTTANIQYP
-395 AYKEADNNSIG
+395 DYVVNEKNSIG

-415 VGNVEDPGY
+415 VGNKENPGY
-424 YNQVVYV
+424 YKQTIYV
-431 NPMDKDLKGAKLKV
+431 NPSENSLTNAKLKV
-445 EAYHPKYPT
+445 QAYHSSYPN
-454 NIGQINQNVTNI
+454 NIGQINKDVTDI
-466 KIYRVPEG
+466 KIYQVPKG

-480 YDVNTNDLVD
+480 YDVNTKELTD
-490 VTDEFKN
+490 VTNQYLQKI
-497 KMTYGSNQSVN
+497 TYGDNNSAVI
-508 LDFGDITSAY
+508 DFGNADSAY

-1014 YSLGDYVWYDSNK
+1014 
-1027 DGKQDSTE
+1027 
-1035 KGIKD
+1035 
-1040 VKVTLLNEKGEVIG
+1040 
-1054 TTKTDENGKYRFDNL
+1054 
-1069 DSGKYKVIFEKS
+1069 
-1081 AGYLPTKVN
+1081 
-1090 GTTDGEKDSN
+1090 
-1100 GSSVTVKINGKDDMS
+1100 
-1115 LDTGF
+1115 
-1120 YKEPKYNLGDYV
+1120 
-1132 WEDTNKDGIQ
+1132 
-1142 DANEPGIKDVKV
+1142 
-1154 TLKDSTG
+1154 
-1161 KVIGTTTTDASGKYK
+1161 
-1176 FTDLDNGNYTVE
+1176 
-1188 FETPAGYTPTVKNTT
+1188 
-1203 AEDKDSNGL
+1203 
-1212 TTTGVIKDA
+1212 
-1221 DNMTLDSGFYKTPKY
+1221 
-1236 SLGDY
+1236 
-1241 VWYDSNKDG
+1241 

>member
-1 MLNRENKTAI
+1 MLNRENKTAM

-31 GTASILVGTTLIFGL
+31 GTASILVGTTLIFGI
-46 GNQEAKAAES
+46 GSQEAKAAEV
-56 TNKELNE
+56 TNKEME
-63 ATTSASDNQSSGKV
+63 EDATSVNNDQVSKKV
-77 DMQQL
+77 DTGQLNKDGNTSKVDTEQLNDENINKVANQKEVTRVENSVASEKNNNSQPSENGKLQTSDVKKTEDNNATSDDQVTTTVNSQQL
-82 NQEDNTKNDNQKEMV
+82 NTDN
-97 SSQGNETTSNGNK
+97 TTSNATMSAAPINVSK
-110 SIEKESVQSTTG
+110 DDLKINSE
-122 NKVEVSTAKSD
+122 EVRNVGEKSD
-133 EQASP
+133 
-138 KSTNEDLNTKQ
+138 NT
-149 TISNQE
+149 
-155 ALQPDLQENK
+155 D
-165 SVVNAQPTNEENKKV
+165 NANG
-180 DAKTESTTLNVKS
+180 S
-193 DAIKSNAETLVDNNS
+193 DVIM
-208 NSNNENNADI
+208 
-218 ILPKSTAPKRLNTR
+218 PKSTAPKRLNTR
-232 MRMAAIQP
+232 MRIAAVQP
-240 NSTDSKNVNDLITSN
+240 SSTDSKNVNNLITST
-255 TTLTVVDADNSK
+255 TTLTVVDADKNNK
-267 TIVPAQDYLS
+267 IVPAQDYLA
-277 LKSQITV
+277 LKSQIKV

-345 YVDRFNSVKMGI
+345 YVDRFNSVQMGI

-363 DADTIPVDKK
+363 DADTIPVSKN
-373 DVPFSVTIG
+373 DVEFNVTIG
-382 NQITT
+382 NDTT
-387 TTADITYP
+387 KTTANIQYP
-395 AYKEADNNSIG
+395 DYVVNEKNSIG

-415 VGNVEDPGY
+415 VGNKENPGY
-424 YNQVVYV
+424 YKQTIYV
-431 NPMDKDLKGAKLKV
+431 NPSENSLTNAKLKV
-445 EAYHPKYPT
+445 QAYHSSYPN
-454 NIGQINQNVTNI
+454 NIGQINKEVTDI
-466 KIYRVPEG
+466 KIYQVPKG

-480 YDVNTNDLVD
+480 YDVNTKELTD
-490 VTDEFKN
+490 VTNQYLQKI
-497 KMTYGSNQSVN
+497 TYGDNNSAVI
-508 LDFGDITSAY
+508 DFGNADSAY

-528 TNSESPTLVQMATL
+528 TTSESPTLVQMVTL
-542 SSTGNKSVSTGNALG
+542 SSDNSKSASMGNALG

-639 KGYEVTPSK
+639 QGYEVTPSK

-654 LDSNGLSSVI
+654 LDSNGVSSVI

-854 VEFETPSGYT
+854 VEFETPLGYT

-1069 DSGKYKVIFEKS
+1069 DSGKYKVIFEK
-1081 AGYLPTKVN
+1081 
-1090 GTTDGEKDSN
+1090 
-1100 GSSVTVKINGKDDMS
+1100 
-1115 LDTGF
+1115 
-1120 YKEPKYNLGDYV
+1120 
-1132 WEDTNKDGIQ
+1132 
-1142 DANEPGIKDVKV
+1142 
-1154 TLKDSTG
+1154 
-1161 KVIGTTTTDASGKYK
+1161 
-1176 FTDLDNGNYTVE
+1176 
-1188 FETPAGYTPTVKNTT
+1188 PAGLTQTGTNTT
-1203 AEDKDSNGL
+1203 EDD
-1212 TTTGVIKDA
+1212 
-1221 DNMTLDSGFYKTPKY
+1221 
-1236 SLGDY
+1236 
-1241 VWYDSNKDG
+1241 